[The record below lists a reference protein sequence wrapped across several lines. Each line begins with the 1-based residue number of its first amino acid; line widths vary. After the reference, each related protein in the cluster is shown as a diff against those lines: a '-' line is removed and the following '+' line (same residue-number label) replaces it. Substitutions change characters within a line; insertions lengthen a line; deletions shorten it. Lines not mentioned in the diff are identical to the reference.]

1 MQRILSKRVLR
12 DIRENLLRYLALF
25 FLVAMV
31 MYMVVAIVGASETI
45 MQGTEESAAV
55 HHREDGQFGV
65 FVPLTDSEVTQIT
78 DKGVTVQQDFSLD
91 FHQGQATLRIY
102 QAREKID
109 LFAPEQGAELPM
121 QGEILLEQ
129 HYAEKHELGLGDTL
143 TVGGRDFI
151 VAGIG
156 STPDYDATYEKT
168 SDTTVDSN
176 LFGVGFVTAEDYE
189 ALKAGGQNFRT
200 EDYTYTYLLN
210 GAMTDQ
216 ELKELLQSFELDRSK
231 VTDTYFLEM
240 LADAEE
246 TKNDI
251 QDGIRELLD
260 GVNELTDGVDELAEH
275 NTDLTDAADTLF
287 DAMLE
292 QVNDSLEDAG
302 VEVTLTSSNY
312 EQQLNTMIADPHAYT
327 ASMQEDLQDIKKSL
341 DELQEFRDGVKS
353 YTDGVNAASAG
364 GGALVGGM
372 SKITENSAAL
382 NQGAYGIFNAI
393 LGMVN
398 EQLKTQLEPYAAYGI
413 TFSGL
418 TLDGYGEQLDQMAA
432 VFTQKG
438 ASQTAAQLAA
448 VKGQLD
454 KVARFR
460 DGVKAYTAGVGEA
473 AGGSQQLFG
482 GLSVLYTASEPLVSG
497 TDAVVDAL
505 MDMVEAQLKENNI
518 TVDLT
523 ADNYKEE
530 LDRLA
535 AEGSMDIKL
544 RDSLQEA
551 KDTLA
556 DLEDFRE
563 GIIEYTDAVSEIA
576 DGSKELRD
584 GVRELQE
591 EADDMIEEYFTFDI
605 DNLTQFLIAED
616 NPRIDAAAGDVV
628 INRFAGILAGIILMV
643 LFTYV
648 ISVFVIHNIEKE
660 SSVIGAL
667 YALGVTRGQLLFH
680 YLLNPMLISFLGGAV
695 GCILGFSK
703 YGTGWQ
709 MGDSIAYY
717 SLPPMQIVT
726 PGYLLFYSLIMPPV
740 TAAVVNYLVIN
751 KKLKRTALSLLRNE
765 QTAGKAGRI
774 QNMNLGNM
782 KFLLRFQIRQMLRE
796 IRSAFAVVIGMFIC
810 LLILMLSIDCAVL
823 CINFGNACL
832 EETKYA
838 YMYTYKYPT
847 EDVPEGGTPAYVE
860 NLKKEAYGYNLDV
873 TVLGIDDD
881 NPYFPIAT
889 ADKKNEIV
897 ISSAAAQKFGVKVG
911 DKLVLSDEVNER
923 DYAFTVKD
931 IVSFTSGLLILML
944 SIDCAVLC
952 INFGNA
958 CLEETKYAYMYTYK
972 YPTEDVPEGGT
983 PAYVENLKKEAYG
996 YNLDVTVLGIDDD
1009 NPYFPIATADKKN
1022 EIVISSAAAQK
1033 FGVKVGDKLVLS
1045 DEVNE
1050 RDYAFTVKDIVS
1062 FTSGVYVFLDRDV
1075 MQELF
1080 DQEDDYYNVVFA
1092 DHALDIDN
1100 GRLYATV
1107 SKDNVAESSQIFTD
1121 MMGPMVVMLVA
1132 ISALIFMIVMY
1143 LMMKVMID
1151 RSAFSISL
1159 MKVFGYRRREI
1170 RRLYL
1175 DGNFYVILLGAVIC
1189 VPLAKWSMDL
1199 VYPYCIANVA
1209 IGMDLKFTPQIYI
1222 MIYGGI
1228 LLCYMVINFLLV
1240 GRLNKLV
1247 PAEILKNRE

>member
-25 FLVAMV
+25 FLVALV
-31 MYMVVAIVGASETI
+31 MYMVVAIVGAAETI
-45 MQGTEESAAV
+45 MQGTKESGRL

-65 FVPLTDSEVTQIT
+65 FVPLTDGEIAQIT
-78 DKGVTVQQDFSLD
+78 EKGVTLQRDFSMD
-91 FHQGQATLRIY
+91 FHLGQSTLRVY
-102 QAREKID
+102 QARENVD
-109 LFAPEQGAELPM
+109 LFVSSQGSEVPA

-143 TVGGRDFI
+143 TVGGRDFT
-151 VAGIG
+151 VTGIG
-156 STPDYDATYEKT
+156 STPDYDAAYEKT

-176 LFGVGFVTAEDYE
+176 LFGVGFVTAQDYE
-189 ALKAGGQNFRT
+189 ALKAGGENFRT

-210 GAMTDQ
+210 DAMTDQ

-260 GVNELTDGVDELAEH
+260 GVNELADGVDELAEH
-275 NTDLTDAADTLF
+275 NAELTDAADTLF

-292 QVNDSLEDAG
+292 QVNDSLKDAG

-312 EQQLNTMIADPHAYT
+312 EQQLSTMIANPHAYT
-327 ASMQEDLQDIKKSL
+327 ASIRQDLQEAKKSL
-341 DELQEFRDGVKS
+341 EALQEYKDGIKA
-353 YTDGVNAASAG
+353 YTDGVNAASDG
-364 GGALVGGM
+364 SGKLVVGM
-372 SKITENSAAL
+372 GQITANSDAL
-382 NQGAYGIFNAI
+382 NQGADAIFNAI

-398 EQLKTQLEPYAAYGI
+398 EQLQAQLS
-413 TFSGL
+413 TVKS
-418 TLDGYGEQLDQMAA
+418 QLDT
-432 VFTQKG
+432 V
-438 ASQTAAQLAA
+438 AQ
-448 VKGQLD
+448 
-454 KVARFR
+454 FR
-460 DGVKAYTAGVGEA
+460 DGVKTYTKGVGEA
-473 AGGSQQLFG
+473 SIGSQQLFC
-482 GLSVLYTASEPLVSG
+482 GLSTLYTASETVVDG

-505 MDMVEAQLKENNI
+505 IDMVEAQLKESDI

-523 ADNYKEE
+523 SYNYKEE
-530 LDRLA
+530 LDRLM
-535 AEGSMDIKL
+535 AEGSSVDVKL
-544 RDSLQEA
+544 KDSLNDA

-563 GIIEYTDAVSEIA
+563 GIIDYTDAVDEIA
-576 DGSKELRD
+576 DGSRELRD
-584 GVRELQE
+584 GVQELQDE
-591 EADDMIEEYFTFDI
+591 TDDMIEEYFAFDI
-605 DNLTQFLIAED
+605 DNLTQFLIAAD
-616 NPRIDAAAGDVV
+616 NPRMDAAAGDVV

-680 YLLNPMLISFLGGAV
+680 YLLNPLLISFLGGAV
-695 GCILGFSK
+695 GCILGFSE

-717 SLPPMQIVT
+717 SLPPMRIVT

-751 KKLKRTALSLLRNE
+751 KKLKCTALSLLRNE

-810 LLILMLSIDCAVL
+810 LLILMMSIDCAVL

-847 EDVPEGGTPAYVE
+847 EDVPEGGIPAYVE

-881 NPYFPIAT
+881 NPYFPIVT

-923 DYAFTVKD
+923 DYAFTVKN
-931 IVSFTSGLLILML
+931 IV
-944 SIDCAVLC
+944 
-952 INFGNA
+952 N
-958 CLEETKYAYMYTYK
+958 
-972 YPTEDVPEGGT
+972 
-983 PAYVENLKKEAYG
+983 
-996 YNLDVTVLGIDDD
+996 
-1009 NPYFPIATADKKN
+1009 
-1022 EIVISSAAAQK
+1022 
-1033 FGVKVGDKLVLS
+1033 
-1045 DEVNE
+1045 
-1050 RDYAFTVKDIVS
+1050 

-1107 SKDNVAESSQIFTD
+1107 SKENVEESSQIFTD

-1175 DGNFYVILLGAVIC
+1175 DGNFYVILLGALIC

-1209 IGMDLKFTPQIYI
+1209 IGMDIKFTPQIYI

-1228 LLCYMVINFLLV
+1228 WLCYIVINFLLV

-1247 PAEILKNRE
+1247 PAEVLKNRE

>member
-31 MYMVVAIVGASETI
+31 MYMVVAIVGAAETI

-78 DKGVTVQQDFSLD
+78 DKGVMVQQDFSLD

-260 GVNELTDGVDELAEH
+260 GVNELADGVDELAEH

-327 ASMQEDLQDIKKSL
+327 ASMRQDLQDIKKSL

-364 GGALVGGM
+364 GGALVDGM

-382 NQGAYGIFNAI
+382 NQGADGIFNAI

-398 EQLKTQLEPYAAYGI
+398 EQLKAQLEPYAAYGI

-432 VFTQKG
+432 VFTQRG
-438 ASQTAAQLAA
+438 ASQAAAQLAA

-454 KVARFR
+454 TVAQFR

-535 AEGSMDIKL
+535 AEGSSMDIKL

-556 DLEDFRE
+556 DLEDFRD

-605 DNLTQFLIAED
+605 DKLTQFLIAED

-660 SSVIGAL
+660 STV
-667 YALGVTRGQLLFH
+667 
-680 YLLNPMLISFLGGAV
+680 FLHVELV
-695 GCILGFSK
+695 GCLGLVDF
-703 YGTGWQ
+703 
-709 MGDSIAYY
+709 
-717 SLPPMQIVT
+717 
-726 PGYLLFYSLIMPPV
+726 LIGCDV
-740 TAAVVNYLVIN
+740 GVGVDFE
-751 KKLKRTALSLLRNE
+751 K
-765 QTAGKAGRI
+765 
-774 QNMNLGNM
+774 
-782 KFLLRFQIRQMLRE
+782 
-796 IRSAFAVVIGMFIC
+796 AFA
-810 LLILMLSIDCAVL
+810 
-823 CINFGNACL
+823 
-832 EETKYA
+832 
-838 YMYTYKYPT
+838 
-847 EDVPEGGTPAYVE
+847 
-860 NLKKEAYGYNLDV
+860 
-873 TVLGIDDD
+873 
-881 NPYFPIAT
+881 
-889 ADKKNEIV
+889 
-897 ISSAAAQKFGVKVG
+897 
-911 DKLVLSDEVNER
+911 
-923 DYAFTVKD
+923 
-931 IVSFTSGLLILML
+931 
-944 SIDCAVLC
+944 
-952 INFGNA
+952 
-958 CLEETKYAYMYTYK
+958 
-972 YPTEDVPEGGT
+972 
-983 PAYVENLKKEAYG
+983 
-996 YNLDVTVLGIDDD
+996 
-1009 NPYFPIATADKKN
+1009 
-1022 EIVISSAAAQK
+1022 
-1033 FGVKVGDKLVLS
+1033 
-1045 DEVNE
+1045 
-1050 RDYAFTVKDIVS
+1050 
-1062 FTSGVYVFLDRDV
+1062 
-1075 MQELF
+1075 
-1080 DQEDDYYNVVFA
+1080 
-1092 DHALDIDN
+1092 
-1100 GRLYATV
+1100 
-1107 SKDNVAESSQIFTD
+1107 
-1121 MMGPMVVMLVA
+1121 
-1132 ISALIFMIVMY
+1132 
-1143 LMMKVMID
+1143 
-1151 RSAFSISL
+1151 
-1159 MKVFGYRRREI
+1159 
-1170 RRLYL
+1170 
-1175 DGNFYVILLGAVIC
+1175 
-1189 VPLAKWSMDL
+1189 
-1199 VYPYCIANVA
+1199 
-1209 IGMDLKFTPQIYI
+1209 
-1222 MIYGGI
+1222 
-1228 LLCYMVINFLLV
+1228 
-1240 GRLNKLV
+1240 
-1247 PAEILKNRE
+1247 

>member
-25 FLVAMV
+25 FLVALV
-31 MYMVVAIVGASETI
+31 MYMVVAIVGAAETI
-45 MQGTEESAAV
+45 IQGTEESGRV

-65 FVPLTDSEVTQIT
+65 FVPLTEDETRQIEE
-78 DKGVTVQQDFSLD
+78 KGVTLQRDFSLD
-91 FHQGQATLRIY
+91 FHLGLSTFRVY
-102 QAREKID
+102 QARESVD
-109 LFAPEQGAELPM
+109 LFVPAEGKELPA

-129 HYAEKHELGLGDTL
+129 HYAEKHELQLGDTF
-143 TVGGRDFI
+143 TVGGKDFL

-156 STPDYDATYEKT
+156 STPDYDAAFEKT

-176 LFGVGFVTAEDYE
+176 LFGFGFVTAEDYE
-189 ALKAGGQNFRT
+189 TLKAGGQNFRT

-210 GAMTDQ
+210 DTMTDQ
-216 ELKELLQSFELDRSK
+216 ELKELLQTFELDRSK

-251 QDGIRELLD
+251 QDGIQELLD
-260 GVNELTDGVDELAEH
+260 GVDELVDGVDELAEH
-275 NTDLTDAADTLF
+275 NADLTDAADTLF

-292 QVNDSLEDAG
+292 QVNDSLKDAG
-302 VEVTLTSSNY
+302 VEVTLTSANY
-312 EQQLNTMIADPHAYT
+312 EQQLNAMIANPHAYT
-327 ASMQEDLQDIKKSL
+327 ASLRQDLQDAKKSL
-341 DELQEFRDGVKS
+341 EELQEFKDGIKE

-382 NQGAYGIFNAI
+382 NQGADAIFNAI

-398 EQLKTQLEPYAAYGI
+398 EQLQAQLGVAGI
-413 TFSGL
+413 PFSGM
-418 TLDGYGEQLDQMAA
+418 TADGYGEQLEQMAEML
-432 VFTQKG
+432 TQMG
-438 ASQTAAQLAA
+438 ASQTAAQLSA

-454 KVARFR
+454 TVAQFR

-473 AGGSQQLFG
+473 AGGSQELFQ

-497 TDAVVDAL
+497 TDAVMDAL
-505 MDMVEAQLKENNI
+505 MDMMEEQLEESDI
-518 TVDLT
+518 TVELT

-530 LDRLA
+530 LDRLT
-535 AEGSMDIKL
+535 AEGSSVDVKL
-544 RDSLQEA
+544 KDSLKDA

-563 GIIEYTDAVSEIA
+563 GIIDYTDAVNEIA
-576 DGSKELRD
+576 DGSRELRD
-584 GVRELQE
+584 GVQELQD
-591 EADDMIEEYFTFDI
+591 EANDMIDEYFTFDI
-605 DNLTQFLIAED
+605 DNLTQFLVAED
-616 NPRIDAAAGDVV
+616 NPRIDAAAGDVI
-628 INRFAGILAGIILMV
+628 INKYAGIVSGVILMIM
-643 LFTYV
+643 FTYV
-648 ISVFVIHNIEKE
+648 ISVFVVHNIEKE

-680 YLLNPMLISFLGGAV
+680 YLLNPMMISFLGGVA
-695 GCILGFSK
+695 GCILGFSE

-709 MGDSIAYY
+709 MQDSIAYF
-717 SLPPMQIVT
+717 SLPPMDIVT
-726 PGYLLFYSLIMPPV
+726 PAYLLVYSLVMPPV
-740 TAAVVNYLVIN
+740 TAAVVNCLVIS

-765 QTAGKAGRI
+765 QTAGRAGRI
-774 QNMNLGNM
+774 RDVNLGNM
-782 KFLLRFQIRQMLRE
+782 KFLHRFQIRQLLRE
-796 IRSAFAVVIGMFIC
+796 MRSAVAVVIGMFIC
-810 LLILMLSIDCAVL
+810 LLVLMISADCYVL
-823 CINFGNACL
+823 CKNFGTACL
-832 EETKYA
+832 DETTYA

-847 EDVPEGGTPAYVE
+847 EEVPEGGTPAYVE
-860 NLKKEAYGYNLDV
+860 SLKKEAYGYNLDV

-881 NPYFPIAT
+881 NPYFPVAT
-889 ADKKNEIV
+889 SDKKNEVV

-931 IVSFTSGLLILML
+931 IVHF
-944 SIDCAVLC
+944 A
-952 INFGNA
+952 
-958 CLEETKYAYMYTYK
+958 
-972 YPTEDVPEGGT
+972 
-983 PAYVENLKKEAYG
+983 
-996 YNLDVTVLGIDDD
+996 
-1009 NPYFPIATADKKN
+1009 
-1022 EIVISSAAAQK
+1022 
-1033 FGVKVGDKLVLS
+1033 
-1045 DEVNE
+1045 
-1050 RDYAFTVKDIVS
+1050 
-1062 FTSGVYVFLDRDV
+1062 SGVYVFLDRDA

-1100 GRLYATV
+1100 GRLYSTV
-1107 SKDNVAESSQIFTD
+1107 SRENVEESSQIFTD
-1121 MMGPMVVMLVA
+1121 MMGPMVTLLAA

-1159 MKVFGYRRREI
+1159 MKVFGYRRGEI

-1175 DGNFYVILLGAVIC
+1175 DGNFYIIILGALLG
-1189 VPLAKWSMDL
+1189 VPVAKWCMDL
-1199 VYPYCIANVA
+1199 LFPYFISNVA
-1209 IGMDLKFTPQIYI
+1209 IGMDLQFPPMLYG

-1228 LLCYMVINFLLV
+1228 LICYLVINFLLV

-1247 PAEILKNRE
+1247 PAEVLKNRE

>member
-1 MQRILSKRVLR
+1 MRSGFRRQNWRICRMQRILSKRVLR

-25 FLVAMV
+25 FLVALV
-31 MYMVVAIVGASETI
+31 MYMVVAIVGAAETI
-45 MQGTEESAAV
+45 IQGTKESGRI

-65 FVPLTDSEVTQIT
+65 FVPLTDGEITQIT
-78 DKGVTVQQDFSLD
+78 QRGVTLQRDFSLD
-91 FHQGQATLRIY
+91 FHLEQSTLRVY
-102 QAREKID
+102 QARETID
-109 LFAPEQGAELPM
+109 LFVPSQGSELPA

-129 HYAEKHELGLGDTL
+129 HYAEKHELGLGDSL
-143 TVGGRDFI
+143 TVGGRDFT
-151 VAGIG
+151 VSGIG
-156 STPDYDATYEKT
+156 STPDYDAAYEKT

-189 ALKAGGQNFRT
+189 ALKAGGENFRT
-200 EDYTYTYLLN
+200 EDYTYTYQLN
-210 GAMTDQ
+210 DAMTDQ
-216 ELKELLQSFELDRSK
+216 ELKELLQAFELDRSK

-260 GVNELTDGVDELAEH
+260 GVNELADGVDELAEH
-275 NTDLTDAADTLF
+275 NTELTDAADTLF

-292 QVNDSLEDAG
+292 QVNDSLAEAG
-302 VEVTLTSSNY
+302 VEVKLSASNY
-312 EQQLNTMIADPHAYT
+312 EQQLNVMIADPHAYS
-327 ASMQEDLQDIKKSL
+327 ASIRQDLQDIKKSL
-341 DELQEFRDGVKS
+341 DELQEFRNGVKS

-382 NQGAYGIFNAI
+382 NQGADGIFNAI

-418 TLDGYGEQLDQMAA
+418 TADGYREQLDQMAA
-432 VFTQKG
+432 VFTQMG
-438 ASQTAAQLAA
+438 ASQAAEQLSA

-454 KVARFR
+454 TVSQFR

-473 AGGSQQLFG
+473 ADGSRQLFG
-482 GLSVLYTASEPLVSG
+482 GLSVLYTAGEPLVSG

-505 MDMVEAQLKENNI
+505 MDMVEAQLEESDI

-530 LDRLA
+530 LERLT
-535 AEGSMDIKL
+535 AEGSSVDVKL
-544 RDSLQEA
+544 KDSLKEA

-563 GIIEYTDAVSEIA
+563 GIIDYTDAVDEIA
-576 DGSKELRD
+576 DGS
-584 GVRELQE
+584 RELQDGVQE
-591 EADDMIEEYFTFDI
+591 LQDETDDMIEEYFTFDI
-605 DNLTQFLIAED
+605 DNLTQFLIAAD

-680 YLLNPMLISFLGGAV
+680 YLLNPMLISFLGGTV
-695 GCILGFSK
+695 GCILGFSE

-717 SLPPMQIVT
+717 SLPPMRIVT

-810 LLILMLSIDCAVL
+810 LLILMMSIDCAVL

-873 TVLGIDDD
+873 TVLGIDDG
-881 NPYFPIAT
+881 NPYFPI
-889 ADKKNEIV
+889 V
-897 ISSAAAQKFGVKVG
+897 
-911 DKLVLSDEVNER
+911 
-923 DYAFTVKD
+923 
-931 IVSFTSGLLILML
+931 
-944 SIDCAVLC
+944 
-952 INFGNA
+952 
-958 CLEETKYAYMYTYK
+958 
-972 YPTEDVPEGGT
+972 
-983 PAYVENLKKEAYG
+983 
-996 YNLDVTVLGIDDD
+996 
-1009 NPYFPIATADKKN
+1009 TADKKN

-1062 FTSGVYVFLDRDV
+1062 FTSGVYVFLDRGV

-1107 SKDNVAESSQIFTD
+1107 SKENVEESSQIFTD

-1175 DGNFYVILLGAVIC
+1175 DGNFYVILLGALIC

-1228 LLCYMVINFLLV
+1228 WLCYMVINFLLV

-1247 PAEILKNRE
+1247 PAEVLKNRE

>member
-1 MQRILSKRVLR
+1 MRSGFRRRNWRICRMQRILSKRVLR

-25 FLVAMV
+25 FLVALV
-31 MYMVVAIVGASETI
+31 MYMVVAIVGAAETI
-45 MQGTEESAAV
+45 MQGTKESGRI

-65 FVPLTDSEVTQIT
+65 FVPLTDDEIAQIT
-78 DKGVTVQQDFSLD
+78 EKGVTLQRDFSLD
-91 FHQGQATLRIY
+91 FHLGQSTLRVY
-102 QAREKID
+102 RERETVD
-109 LFAPEQGAELPM
+109 LFVPSQGSEVPA

-129 HYAEKHELGLGDTL
+129 HYAEKHELGLGDSL

-151 VAGIG
+151 VTGIG
-156 STPDYDATYEKT
+156 STPDYDAAYEKT

-189 ALKAGGQNFRT
+189 ALKAGGENFRT

-210 GAMTDQ
+210 DAMTDQ

-246 TKNDI
+246 TKNDL

-260 GVNELTDGVDELAEH
+260 GVNELADGVDELAEH
-275 NTDLTDAADTLF
+275 NAELTDAADTLF

-292 QVNDSLEDAG
+292 QVNDSLKDAG
-302 VEVTLTSSNY
+302 VEVRLTSSNY
-312 EQQLNTMIADPHAYT
+312 EQQLNTMIANPHAYT
-327 ASMQEDLQDIKKSL
+327 ASMRQDLQDIKKSL
-341 DELQEFRDGVKS
+341 DELQEYKDGIKA
-353 YTDGVNAASAG
+353 YTEGVNAASDG
-364 GGALVGGM
+364 SGKLVVGM
-372 SKITENSAAL
+372 GQITANSDAL
-382 NQGAYGIFNAI
+382 NQGADAIFNAI

-398 EQLKTQLEPYAAYGI
+398 EQLQAQFSAAGFP
-413 TFSGL
+413 FSGL
-418 TLDGYGEQLDQMAA
+418 TADGYGKELDQMAA
-432 VFTQKG
+432 MFTQMG
-438 ASQTAAQLAA
+438 DSQVAAQLSA
-448 VKGQLD
+448 VKSQLD
-454 KVARFR
+454 FR
-460 DGVKAYTAGVGEA
+460 DGVKAYTKGVGEA
-473 AGGSQQLFG
+473 SIGNQQLFC
-482 GLSVLYTASEPLVSG
+482 GLSTLYTASESLVSG

-505 MDMVEAQLKENNI
+505 MDMVEAQLEESDI
-518 TVDLT
+518 SVDLT

-530 LDRLA
+530 LERLT
-535 AEGSMDIKL
+535 AEGSSVDAKL
-544 RDSLQEA
+544 KDSLKEA

-563 GIIEYTDAVSEIA
+563 GIIDYTDAVDEIA
-576 DGSKELRD
+576 DGSRELRD
-584 GVRELQE
+584 GVQELQDE
-591 EADDMIEEYFTFDI
+591 TDDMIEEYFTFDI
-605 DNLTQFLIAED
+605 DNLTQFLIAAD
-616 NPRIDAAAGDVV
+616 NPRMDAAAGDVI

-765 QTAGKAGRI
+765 QPAGKAGRV

-931 IVSFTSGLLILML
+931 IVSFTSG
-944 SIDCAVLC
+944 
-952 INFGNA
+952 
-958 CLEETKYAYMYTYK
+958 
-972 YPTEDVPEGGT
+972 
-983 PAYVENLKKEAYG
+983 
-996 YNLDVTVLGIDDD
+996 
-1009 NPYFPIATADKKN
+1009 
-1022 EIVISSAAAQK
+1022 
-1033 FGVKVGDKLVLS
+1033 
-1045 DEVNE
+1045 
-1050 RDYAFTVKDIVS
+1050 
-1062 FTSGVYVFLDRDV
+1062 VYVFLDRDV

-1100 GRLYATV
+1100 CRLYATV

-1247 PAEILKNRE
+1247 PAEVLKNRE

>member
-25 FLVAMV
+25 FLVALV
-31 MYMVVAIVGASETI
+31 MYMVVAIVGAAETI
-45 MQGTEESAAV
+45 MQGTKESGRI

-65 FVPLTDSEVTQIT
+65 FVPLTDDEIAQIT
-78 DKGVTVQQDFSLD
+78 EKGVTLQRDFSLD
-91 FHQGQATLRIY
+91 FHLGQSTLRVY
-102 QAREKID
+102 QARETVD
-109 LFAPEQGAELPM
+109 LFVPSQGSEVPE

-129 HYAEKHELGLGDTL
+129 HYAEKHKLGLGDSL

-151 VAGIG
+151 VTGIG
-156 STPDYDATYEKT
+156 STPDYDAAYEKT

-189 ALKAGGQNFRT
+189 ALKAGGENFRT

-210 GAMTDQ
+210 DAMTDQ

-246 TKNDI
+246 TKNDL

-260 GVNELTDGVDELAEH
+260 GVNELADGVDELAEH
-275 NTDLTDAADTLF
+275 NEELTDAADTLF

-292 QVNDSLEDAG
+292 QVNDSLKEAG

-312 EQQLNTMIADPHAYT
+312 EQQLNNMIANPHAYT
-327 ASMQEDLQDIKKSL
+327 ASMRQDLQDIKKSL
-341 DELQEFRDGVKS
+341 DELQEYKDGIKA
-353 YTDGVNAASAG
+353 YTDGVNAASDG
-364 GGALVGGM
+364 SGKLVVGM
-372 SKITENSAAL
+372 GQITANSDAL
-382 NQGAYGIFNAI
+382 NQGADAIFNAI

-398 EQLKTQLEPYAAYGI
+398 KQLQAQLSAAGVP
-413 TFSGL
+413 FSGL
-418 TLDGYGEQLDQMAA
+418 TADAYGKELDQMAA
-432 VFTQKG
+432 TFTQLG
-438 ASQTAAQLAA
+438 APQVAAQLST
-448 VKGQLD
+448 VKSQLD
-454 KVARFR
+454 TVAQFR
-460 DGVKAYTAGVGEA
+460 DGVKTYTKGVGEA
-473 AGGSQQLFG
+473 SIGSQQLFC
-482 GLSVLYTASEPLVSG
+482 GLSTLYTASETVVDG

-505 MDMVEAQLKENNI
+505 IDMVEAQLKESDI

-523 ADNYKEE
+523 SDNYKEE
-530 LDRLA
+530 LDRLM
-535 AEGSMDIKL
+535 AEGSSVDVKL
-544 RDSLQEA
+544 KDSLNDA

-563 GIIEYTDAVSEIA
+563 GIIDYTDAVDEIA
-576 DGSKELRD
+576 DGSRELRD
-584 GVRELQE
+584 GVQELQDE
-591 EADDMIEEYFTFDI
+591 TDDMIEEYFAFDI
-605 DNLTQFLIAED
+605 DNLTQFLIAAD
-616 NPRIDAAAGDVV
+616 NPRIDAAAGDVI

-680 YLLNPMLISFLGGAV
+680 YLLNPMLIAFLGGVV
-695 GCILGFSK
+695 GCILGFSE

-717 SLPPMQIVT
+717 SLPPMRIVT

-751 KKLKRTALSLLRNE
+751 KKLKCTALSLLRNE

-847 EDVPEGGTPAYVE
+847 ENVPEGGIPAYVE
-860 NLKKEAYGYNLDV
+860 NLKKESYGYNLDV

-881 NPYFPIAT
+881 NPYFPIVT

-923 DYAFTVKD
+923 DYAFTVKN
-931 IVSFTSGLLILML
+931 IV
-944 SIDCAVLC
+944 
-952 INFGNA
+952 N
-958 CLEETKYAYMYTYK
+958 
-972 YPTEDVPEGGT
+972 
-983 PAYVENLKKEAYG
+983 
-996 YNLDVTVLGIDDD
+996 
-1009 NPYFPIATADKKN
+1009 
-1022 EIVISSAAAQK
+1022 
-1033 FGVKVGDKLVLS
+1033 
-1045 DEVNE
+1045 
-1050 RDYAFTVKDIVS
+1050 

-1107 SKDNVAESSQIFTD
+1107 TKENVEESSQIFTD

-1228 LLCYMVINFLLV
+1228 WLCYMVINFLLV

-1247 PAEILKNRE
+1247 PAEVLKNRE

>member
-31 MYMVVAIVGASETI
+31 MYMVVAIVGAAETI
-45 MQGTEESAAV
+45 MQGTKESGRI

-65 FVPLTDSEVTQIT
+65 FVPMTDDEIAQIT
-78 DKGVTVQQDFSLD
+78 EKGVTLQRDFSLD
-91 FHQGQATLRIY
+91 FHLGQSTLRVY
-102 QAREKID
+102 RARETVD
-109 LFAPEQGAELPM
+109 LFVPSQGSEVPA

-151 VAGIG
+151 VTGIG
-156 STPDYDATYEKT
+156 STPDYDAAYEKT

-189 ALKAGGQNFRT
+189 ALKAGGENFRT

-210 GAMTDQ
+210 DAMTDQ

-260 GVNELTDGVDELAEH
+260 GVNELADGVDELAEH
-275 NTDLTDAADTLF
+275 NAELTDAADTLF

-292 QVNDSLEDAG
+292 QVNDSLKEAG
-302 VEVTLTSSNY
+302 VEVTLTTSNY
-312 EQQLNTMIADPHAYT
+312 EQQLNTMIANPHAYT
-327 ASMQEDLQDIKKSL
+327 ASMRQDLQDIKKSL
-341 DELQEFRDGVKS
+341 EELQEYKDGIKA
-353 YTDGVNAASAG
+353 YTDGVNAASDG
-364 GGALVGGM
+364 SGKLVVGM
-372 SKITENSAAL
+372 GQITANSDAL
-382 NQGAYGIFNAI
+382 NQGADAIFNAI

-398 EQLKTQLEPYAAYGI
+398 EQLQAQFRTSGF

-418 TLDGYGEQLDQMAA
+418 TADGYGKELDQMA
-432 VFTQKG
+432 VMFTQMG
-438 ASQTAAQLAA
+438 AHQVAAQLSA
-448 VKGQLD
+448 VKSQLD
-454 KVARFR
+454 TVAQFR
-460 DGVKAYTAGVGEA
+460 DGVKAYTKGVGEA
-473 AGGSQQLFG
+473 SIGNQQLFG
-482 GLSVLYTASEPLVSG
+482 GLSTLYTASEVVVDG

-505 MDMVEAQLKENNI
+505 IDMVEAQLKESDI

-530 LDRLA
+530 LERLT
-535 AEGSMDIKL
+535 AEGSSVDVKL
-544 RDSLQEA
+544 KDA

-563 GIIEYTDAVSEIA
+563 GIIDYTDAVDEIA
-576 DGSKELRD
+576 DGSRELRD
-584 GVRELQE
+584 GVQELQDE
-591 EADDMIEEYFTFDI
+591 TDDMIEEYFTFDI
-605 DNLTQFLIAED
+605 DNLTQFLIAAD

-628 INRFAGILAGIILMV
+628 INRFAGILSGIILMV

-695 GCILGFSK
+695 GCILGFSE

-709 MGDSIAYY
+709 MGDSTAYY
-717 SLPPMQIVT
+717 SLPPMRIVT

-751 KKLKRTALSLLRNE
+751 KKLKCTALSLLRNE

-810 LLILMLSIDCAVL
+810 LLILMMSIDCAVL

-897 ISSAAAQKFGVKVG
+897 ISSAAAQKFGVKAG

-923 DYAFTVKD
+923 DYAFTVKN
-931 IVSFTSGLLILML
+931 IV
-944 SIDCAVLC
+944 
-952 INFGNA
+952 N
-958 CLEETKYAYMYTYK
+958 
-972 YPTEDVPEGGT
+972 
-983 PAYVENLKKEAYG
+983 
-996 YNLDVTVLGIDDD
+996 
-1009 NPYFPIATADKKN
+1009 
-1022 EIVISSAAAQK
+1022 
-1033 FGVKVGDKLVLS
+1033 
-1045 DEVNE
+1045 
-1050 RDYAFTVKDIVS
+1050 
-1062 FTSGVYVFLDRDV
+1062 FTSGVYVFLNRDV

-1107 SKDNVAESSQIFTD
+1107 SKENVEESSQIFTD

-1175 DGNFYVILLGAVIC
+1175 DGNFYVILLGALIC

-1247 PAEILKNRE
+1247 PAEVLKNRE

>member
-1 MQRILSKRVLR
+1 MRSGFRRRNWRICRMQRILSKRVLR

-25 FLVAMV
+25 FLVALV
-31 MYMVVAIVGASETI
+31 MYMVVAIVGAAETI
-45 MQGTEESAAV
+45 MQGTKESGRI

-65 FVPLTDSEVTQIT
+65 FVPLTDDEIAQIT
-78 DKGVTVQQDFSLD
+78 EKGVTLQRDFSLD
-91 FHQGQATLRIY
+91 FHLGQSTLRVY
-102 QAREKID
+102 QARETVD
-109 LFAPEQGAELPM
+109 LFVPSQGSEVPA

-129 HYAEKHELGLGDTL
+129 HYAEKHELGLGDSL

-151 VAGIG
+151 VTGIG
-156 STPDYDATYEKT
+156 STPDYDAAYEKT

-189 ALKAGGQNFRT
+189 ALKAGGESFRT

-210 GAMTDQ
+210 DAMTDQ

-260 GVNELTDGVDELAEH
+260 GVNELADGVDELAEH
-275 NTDLTDAADTLF
+275 NAELTDAADTLF

-292 QVNDSLEDAG
+292 QVNDSLKDAG

-312 EQQLNTMIADPHAYT
+312 EQQLNTMIANPHAYT
-327 ASMQEDLQDIKKSL
+327 ASIRQDLQEAKKSL
-341 DELQEFRDGVKS
+341 EALQEYKDGIKA
-353 YTDGVNAASAG
+353 YTDGVNAASDG
-364 GGALVGGM
+364 SGKLVVGM
-372 SKITENSAAL
+372 GQITANSDAL
-382 NQGAYGIFNAI
+382 NQGADAIFNAI

-398 EQLKTQLEPYAAYGI
+398 EQLQAQFNTFGFP
-413 TFSGL
+413 FSGL
-418 TLDGYGEQLDQMAA
+418 TTDGYGKELDQMA
-432 VFTQKG
+432 VMFTQMG
-438 ASQTAAQLAA
+438 YSQVAAQLST

-454 KVARFR
+454 TVAKFR
-460 DGVKAYTAGVGEA
+460 DGVKAYTKGVGEA
-473 AGGSQQLFG
+473 SIGNQQLFG
-482 GLSVLYTASEPLVSG
+482 GLSTLYTASEVVVDG

-505 MDMVEAQLKENNI
+505 IDMVEAQLKESDI

-530 LDRLA
+530 LERLTT
-535 AEGSMDIKL
+535 EGSSVDAKL
-544 RDSLQEA
+544 KDSLKEA

-563 GIIEYTDAVSEIA
+563 GIIDYTDAVDEIA
-576 DGSKELRD
+576 DGSRELRD
-584 GVRELQE
+584 GVQELQDE
-591 EADDMIEEYFTFDI
+591 TDDMIEEYFTFDI
-605 DNLTQFLIAED
+605 DNLTQFLIAAD
-616 NPRIDAAAGDVV
+616 NPRIDAAAGDVI

-680 YLLNPMLISFLGGAV
+680 YLLNPMLIAFLGGVV

-717 SLPPMQIVT
+717 SLPPMRIVT

-740 TAAVVNYLVIN
+740 TAVVVNYLVIN
-751 KKLKRTALSLLRNE
+751 KKLKCTALSLLRNE

-810 LLILMLSIDCAVL
+810 LLILMMSIDCAVL

-847 EDVPEGGTPAYVE
+847 EDVPEGGIPAYAE

-881 NPYFPIAT
+881 NPYFPIVT

-923 DYAFTVKD
+923 DYAFTVKN
-931 IVSFTSGLLILML
+931 IV
-944 SIDCAVLC
+944 
-952 INFGNA
+952 N
-958 CLEETKYAYMYTYK
+958 
-972 YPTEDVPEGGT
+972 
-983 PAYVENLKKEAYG
+983 
-996 YNLDVTVLGIDDD
+996 
-1009 NPYFPIATADKKN
+1009 
-1022 EIVISSAAAQK
+1022 
-1033 FGVKVGDKLVLS
+1033 
-1045 DEVNE
+1045 
-1050 RDYAFTVKDIVS
+1050 

-1107 SKDNVAESSQIFTD
+1107 SKENVEESSQIFTD

-1170 RRLYL
+1170 RKLYL
-1175 DGNFYVILLGAVIC
+1175 DGNFYVILLGALIC

-1209 IGMDLKFTPQIYI
+1209 IGMDIRFTPQIYI

-1228 LLCYMVINFLLV
+1228 LICYMVINFLLV

-1247 PAEILKNRE
+1247 PAEVLKNRE

>member
-25 FLVAMV
+25 FLVALV
-31 MYMVVAIVGASETI
+31 MYMVVAIVGAAETI
-45 MQGTEESAAV
+45 MQGTKESGRI

-65 FVPLTDSEVTQIT
+65 FVPLTDDEIAQIAE
-78 DKGVTVQQDFSLD
+78 KGVTLQRDFSLD
-91 FHQGQATLRIY
+91 FHLGQSTLRVY
-102 QAREKID
+102 QARETVD
-109 LFAPEQGAELPM
+109 LFVPSQGSELPA

-143 TVGGRDFI
+143 TVGGRDFT
-151 VAGIG
+151 VSGIG
-156 STPDYDATYEKT
+156 STPDYDAAYEKT

-176 LFGVGFVTAEDYE
+176 LFGVGFVTSEDYE
-189 ALKAGGQNFRT
+189 ALKAGGENFRT

-210 GAMTDQ
+210 DAMTDQ

-260 GVNELTDGVDELAEH
+260 GVNELADGVDELAEH
-275 NTDLTDAADTLF
+275 NAELTDAADTLF

-292 QVNDSLEDAG
+292 QVNDSLKEAG

-312 EQQLNTMIADPHAYT
+312 EQQLNNMIANPHAYT
-327 ASMQEDLQDIKKSL
+327 ASMRQDLQDIKKSL
-341 DELQEFRDGVKS
+341 DELQEYKDGIKA
-353 YTDGVNAASAG
+353 YTDGVNAASDG
-364 GGALVGGM
+364 SGKLVVGM
-372 SKITENSAAL
+372 GQITANSDAL
-382 NQGAYGIFNAI
+382 NQGADAIFNAI

-398 EQLKTQLEPYAAYGI
+398 KQLQAQFSAAG
-413 TFSGL
+413 FSGL
-418 TLDGYGEQLDQMAA
+418 TADGYGKELDQMAA
-432 VFTQKG
+432 MFTQIG
-438 ASQTAAQLAA
+438 ASQVAAQLSA
-448 VKGQLD
+448 VKNQLD
-454 KVARFR
+454 TVAQFR
-460 DGVKAYTAGVGEA
+460 DGVKAYTKGVGEA
-473 AGGSQQLFG
+473 SIGNQQLFC
-482 GLSVLYTASEPLVSG
+482 GLSTLYTASEPLVSG

-505 MDMVEAQLKENNI
+505 MDMVEAQLEESDI
-518 TVDLT
+518 SVDLT

-530 LDRLA
+530 LERLT
-535 AEGSMDIKL
+535 AEGSSVDAKL
-544 RDSLQEA
+544 KDSLKEA

-563 GIIEYTDAVSEIA
+563 GIIDYTDAVDEIA
-576 DGSKELRD
+576 DGSRELRD
-584 GVRELQE
+584 GVQELQDE
-591 EADDMIEEYFTFDI
+591 TDDMIEEYFTFDI
-605 DNLTQFLIAED
+605 DNLTQFLIAAD
-616 NPRIDAAAGDVV
+616 NPRIDAAAGDVI
-628 INRFAGILAGIILMV
+628 INRFAGILAGIILMI

-680 YLLNPMLISFLGGAV
+680 YLLNPMLIAFLGGVV

-717 SLPPMQIVT
+717 SLPPMRIVT

-740 TAAVVNYLVIN
+740 TAVVVNYLVIN
-751 KKLKRTALSLLRNE
+751 KKLKCTALSLLRNE

-810 LLILMLSIDCAVL
+810 LLILIMSIDCAVL

-860 NLKKEAYGYNLDV
+860 NLKREAYGYNLDV

-881 NPYFPIAT
+881 NPYFPIVT

-897 ISSAAAQKFGVKVG
+897 ISSAAAQKFGVKAG

-923 DYAFTVKD
+923 DYAFTVKN
-931 IVSFTSGLLILML
+931 IV
-944 SIDCAVLC
+944 
-952 INFGNA
+952 N
-958 CLEETKYAYMYTYK
+958 
-972 YPTEDVPEGGT
+972 
-983 PAYVENLKKEAYG
+983 
-996 YNLDVTVLGIDDD
+996 
-1009 NPYFPIATADKKN
+1009 
-1022 EIVISSAAAQK
+1022 
-1033 FGVKVGDKLVLS
+1033 
-1045 DEVNE
+1045 
-1050 RDYAFTVKDIVS
+1050 
-1062 FTSGVYVFLDRDV
+1062 FTSGVYVFLNRDV

-1107 SKDNVAESSQIFTD
+1107 SKENVEESSQIFTD

-1175 DGNFYVILLGAVIC
+1175 DGNFYVILLGALIC

-1247 PAEILKNRE
+1247 PAEVLKNRE

>member
-25 FLVAMV
+25 FLVALA
-31 MYMVVAIVGASETI
+31 MYMVVAIVGAAETI
-45 MQGTEESAAV
+45 MQGTKESGRI

-65 FVPLTDSEVTQIT
+65 FVPLTDDEIAQIT
-78 DKGVTVQQDFSLD
+78 EKGVTLQRDFSLD
-91 FHQGQATLRIY
+91 FHLGQSTLRVY
-102 QAREKID
+102 QARETVD
-109 LFAPEQGAELPM
+109 LFVPSQGSKVPEQDD
-121 QGEILLEQ
+121 ILLEQ

-143 TVGGRDFI
+143 TVGGRDFT

-176 LFGVGFVTAEDYE
+176 LFGVGFVTSEDYE
-189 ALKAGGQNFRT
+189 ALKAGGENFRT

-210 GAMTDQ
+210 DAMTDQ

-260 GVNELTDGVDELAEH
+260 GVNELADGVDELAEH
-275 NTDLTDAADTLF
+275 NAELTDAADTLF

-292 QVNDSLEDAG
+292 QVNDSLKDAG

-312 EQQLNTMIADPHAYT
+312 EQQLNNMIANPHAYT
-327 ASMQEDLQDIKKSL
+327 ASIRQDLQDAKKSL
-341 DELQEFRDGVKS
+341 EELQEYKDGIKA
-353 YTDGVNAASAG
+353 YTDGVNAASDG
-364 GGALVGGM
+364 SGKLVVGM
-372 SKITENSAAL
+372 GQITANSDDL
-382 NQGAYGIFNAI
+382 NQGADAIFNAI
-393 LGMVN
+393 MGMVN
-398 EQLKTQLEPYAAYGI
+398 EQLKAQLGPYAAYGI
-413 TFSGL
+413 AFSGL
-418 TLDGYGEQLDQMAA
+418 TADGYGKELDQMAA
-432 VFTQKG
+432 TFTQMG
-438 ASQTAAQLAA
+438 ASQVVAQLSA
-448 VKGQLD
+448 VKSQLD
-454 KVARFR
+454 TVAQFR
-460 DGVKAYTAGVGEA
+460 DGVKAYTKGVGEA
-473 AGGSQQLFG
+473 SIGNQQLFC
-482 GLSVLYTASEPLVSG
+482 GLSTLYTASEPLVSG

-505 MDMVEAQLKENNI
+505 MDMVEAQLEESDI
-518 TVDLT
+518 SVDLT

-530 LDRLA
+530 LERLT
-535 AEGSMDIKL
+535 AEGSSVDVKL
-544 RDSLQEA
+544 KDSLKDA

-563 GIIEYTDAVSEIA
+563 GIIDYTDAVDEIA
-576 DGSKELRD
+576 DGSRELRD
-584 GVRELQE
+584 GVQELQDE
-591 EADDMIEEYFTFDI
+591 TDDMIEEYFAFDI
-605 DNLTQFLIAED
+605 DNLTQFLIAAD

-680 YLLNPMLISFLGGAV
+680 YLLNPMLIAFLGGAV
-695 GCILGFSK
+695 GCILGFSE

-717 SLPPMQIVT
+717 SLPPMRIVT

-765 QTAGKAGRI
+765 QMAGKAGRL

-810 LLILMLSIDCAVL
+810 LLILMMSIDCAVL

-873 TVLGIDDD
+873 TVLGIDDG
-881 NPYFPIAT
+881 NPYFPI
-889 ADKKNEIV
+889 V
-897 ISSAAAQKFGVKVG
+897 
-911 DKLVLSDEVNER
+911 
-923 DYAFTVKD
+923 
-931 IVSFTSGLLILML
+931 
-944 SIDCAVLC
+944 
-952 INFGNA
+952 
-958 CLEETKYAYMYTYK
+958 
-972 YPTEDVPEGGT
+972 
-983 PAYVENLKKEAYG
+983 
-996 YNLDVTVLGIDDD
+996 
-1009 NPYFPIATADKKN
+1009 TADKKN

-1107 SKDNVAESSQIFTD
+1107 SKENVEESSQIFTD

-1132 ISALIFMIVMY
+1132 ISVLIFMIVMY

-1175 DGNFYVILLGAVIC
+1175 DGNFYVILLGALIC

-1228 LLCYMVINFLLV
+1228 WLCYMVINFLLV

-1247 PAEILKNRE
+1247 PAEVLKNRE

>member
-25 FLVAMV
+25 FLVALV
-31 MYMVVAIVGASETI
+31 MYMVVAIVGAAETI
-45 MQGTEESAAV
+45 MQGTKESGRI

-65 FVPLTDSEVTQIT
+65 FVPLTDDEIAQIT
-78 DKGVTVQQDFSLD
+78 EKGVTLQRDFSLD
-91 FHQGQATLRIY
+91 FHLGQSTLRVY
-102 QAREKID
+102 RERETVD
-109 LFAPEQGAELPM
+109 LFVPSQGSEVPA

-129 HYAEKHELGLGDTL
+129 HYAEKHELGLGDSL

-151 VAGIG
+151 VTGIG
-156 STPDYDATYEKT
+156 STPDYDAAYEKT

-189 ALKAGGQNFRT
+189 ALKAGGESFRT

-210 GAMTDQ
+210 DAMTDQ

-260 GVNELTDGVDELAEH
+260 GVNELADGVDELAEH
-275 NTDLTDAADTLF
+275 NAELTDAADTLF

-292 QVNDSLEDAG
+292 QVNDSLKDAG

-312 EQQLNTMIADPHAYT
+312 EQQLNTMIANPHAYT
-327 ASMQEDLQDIKKSL
+327 ASMRQDLQDIKKSL
-341 DELQEFRDGVKS
+341 DELQEYKDGIQA
-353 YTDGVNAASAG
+353 YTDGVNAASDG
-364 GGALVGGM
+364 SGKLVVGM
-372 SKITENSAAL
+372 GQITANSDAL
-382 NQGAYGIFNAI
+382 NQGADAIFNAI

-398 EQLKTQLEPYAAYGI
+398 EQLQAQFNTFVFP
-413 TFSGL
+413 FSGL
-418 TLDGYGEQLDQMAA
+418 TTDGYGKELDQMA
-432 VFTQKG
+432 VMFTQMG
-438 ASQTAAQLAA
+438 YSQVAAQLST

-454 KVARFR
+454 TVAKFR
-460 DGVKAYTAGVGEA
+460 DGVKAYTKGVGEA
-473 AGGSQQLFG
+473 SIGNQQLFG
-482 GLSVLYTASEPLVSG
+482 GLSTLYTASEVVVDG

-505 MDMVEAQLKENNI
+505 IDMVEAQLKESDI

-530 LDRLA
+530 LERLTT
-535 AEGSMDIKL
+535 EGSSVDAKL
-544 RDSLQEA
+544 KDSLKEA

-563 GIIEYTDAVSEIA
+563 GIIDYTDAVDEIA
-576 DGSKELRD
+576 DGSRELRD
-584 GVRELQE
+584 GVQELQDE
-591 EADDMIEEYFTFDI
+591 TDDMIEEYFAFDI
-605 DNLTQFLIAED
+605 DNLTQFLIAAD

-680 YLLNPMLISFLGGAV
+680 YLLNPMLIAFLGGVV

-709 MGDSIAYY
+709 MDDSIAYY
-717 SLPPMQIVT
+717 SLPPMRIVT

-740 TAAVVNYLVIN
+740 TAVVVNYLVIN
-751 KKLKRTALSLLRNE
+751 KKLKCTALSLLRNE

-810 LLILMLSIDCAVL
+810 LLILMMSIDCAVL

-847 EDVPEGGTPAYVE
+847 EDVPEGGIPAYVE

-881 NPYFPIAT
+881 NPYFPIVT

-923 DYAFTVKD
+923 DYAFTVKN
-931 IVSFTSGLLILML
+931 IV
-944 SIDCAVLC
+944 
-952 INFGNA
+952 N
-958 CLEETKYAYMYTYK
+958 
-972 YPTEDVPEGGT
+972 
-983 PAYVENLKKEAYG
+983 
-996 YNLDVTVLGIDDD
+996 
-1009 NPYFPIATADKKN
+1009 
-1022 EIVISSAAAQK
+1022 
-1033 FGVKVGDKLVLS
+1033 
-1045 DEVNE
+1045 
-1050 RDYAFTVKDIVS
+1050 

-1107 SKDNVAESSQIFTD
+1107 SKENVEESSQIFTD

-1175 DGNFYVILLGAVIC
+1175 DGNFYVILLGALIC

-1209 IGMDLKFTPQIYI
+1209 IGMDIRFTPQIYI

-1228 LLCYMVINFLLV
+1228 LICYMVINFLLV

-1247 PAEILKNRE
+1247 PAEVLKNRE

>member
-25 FLVAMV
+25 FLVALV
-31 MYMVVAIVGASETI
+31 MYMVVAIVGAAETI
-45 MQGTEESAAV
+45 MQGTKESGRI

-65 FVPLTDSEVTQIT
+65 FVPLTDDEIAQIT
-78 DKGVTVQQDFSLD
+78 EKGVTLQRDFSLD
-91 FHQGQATLRIY
+91 FHLGQSTLRVY
-102 QAREKID
+102 RERETVD
-109 LFAPEQGAELPM
+109 LFVPSQGSEVPA

-129 HYAEKHELGLGDTL
+129 HYAEKHELGLGDSL

-151 VAGIG
+151 VTGIG
-156 STPDYDATYEKT
+156 STPDYDAAYEKT

-189 ALKAGGQNFRT
+189 ALKAGGENFRT

-210 GAMTDQ
+210 DAMTDQ
-216 ELKELLQSFELDRSK
+216 ELKALLQSFELDRSK

-260 GVNELTDGVDELAEH
+260 GVNELADGVDELAEH
-275 NTDLTDAADTLF
+275 NAELTDAADTLF

-292 QVNDSLEDAG
+292 QVNDSLKDAG

-312 EQQLNTMIADPHAYT
+312 EQQLNTMIANPHAYT
-327 ASMQEDLQDIKKSL
+327 ASMRQDLQDIKKSL
-341 DELQEFRDGVKS
+341 NELQEYKDGIQA
-353 YTDGVNAASAG
+353 YTDGVNAASDG
-364 GGALVGGM
+364 SGKLVVGM
-372 SKITENSAAL
+372 GQITANSDAL
-382 NQGAYGIFNAI
+382 NQGADAIFNAI

-398 EQLKTQLEPYAAYGI
+398 EQLQAQFNTFGFP
-413 TFSGL
+413 FSGL
-418 TLDGYGEQLDQMAA
+418 TTDGYGKELDQMA
-432 VFTQKG
+432 VMFTQMG
-438 ASQTAAQLAA
+438 YSQVAAQLST

-454 KVARFR
+454 TVAKFR
-460 DGVKAYTAGVGEA
+460 DGVKAYTKGVGEA
-473 AGGSQQLFG
+473 SIGNQQLFG
-482 GLSVLYTASEPLVSG
+482 GLSTLYTASEVVVDG

-505 MDMVEAQLKENNI
+505 IDMVEAQLKESDI

-530 LDRLA
+530 LERLTT
-535 AEGSMDIKL
+535 EGSSVDAKL
-544 RDSLQEA
+544 KDSLKEA

-563 GIIEYTDAVSEIA
+563 GIIDYTDAVDEIA
-576 DGSKELRD
+576 DGSRELRD
-584 GVRELQE
+584 GVQELQDE
-591 EADDMIEEYFTFDI
+591 TDDMIEEYFAFDI
-605 DNLTQFLIAED
+605 DNLTQFLIAAD

-680 YLLNPMLISFLGGAV
+680 YLLNPMLIAFLGGVV

-717 SLPPMQIVT
+717 SLPPMRIVT

-740 TAAVVNYLVIN
+740 TAVVVNYLVIN
-751 KKLKRTALSLLRNE
+751 KKLKCTALSLLRNE

-810 LLILMLSIDCAVL
+810 LLILMMSIDCAVL

-873 TVLGIDDD
+873 TVLGIDEG
-881 NPYFPIAT
+881 NPYFPIET
-889 ADKKNEIV
+889 SKKKNEIV

-923 DYAFTVKD
+923 DYAFTVKN
-931 IVSFTSGLLILML
+931 IV
-944 SIDCAVLC
+944 
-952 INFGNA
+952 N
-958 CLEETKYAYMYTYK
+958 
-972 YPTEDVPEGGT
+972 
-983 PAYVENLKKEAYG
+983 
-996 YNLDVTVLGIDDD
+996 
-1009 NPYFPIATADKKN
+1009 
-1022 EIVISSAAAQK
+1022 
-1033 FGVKVGDKLVLS
+1033 
-1045 DEVNE
+1045 
-1050 RDYAFTVKDIVS
+1050 

-1107 SKDNVAESSQIFTD
+1107 SKENVEESSQIFTD
-1121 MMGPMVVMLVA
+1121 MMGPMVVMLVV

-1175 DGNFYVILLGAVIC
+1175 DGNFYVILLGALIC

-1247 PAEILKNRE
+1247 PAEVLKNRE

>member
-25 FLVAMV
+25 FLVALV
-31 MYMVVAIVGASETI
+31 MYMVVAIVGAAETI
-45 MQGTEESAAV
+45 MQGTKESGRI

-65 FVPLTDSEVTQIT
+65 FVPLTDDEIAQIT
-78 DKGVTVQQDFSLD
+78 EKGVTLQRDFSLD
-91 FHQGQATLRIY
+91 FHLGQSTLRVY
-102 QAREKID
+102 RERETVD
-109 LFAPEQGAELPM
+109 LFVPSQGSEVPA

-129 HYAEKHELGLGDTL
+129 HYAEKHELGLGDSL

-151 VAGIG
+151 VTGIG
-156 STPDYDATYEKT
+156 STPDYDAAYEKT

-189 ALKAGGQNFRT
+189 ALKAGGENFRT

-210 GAMTDQ
+210 DAMTDQ

-246 TKNDI
+246 TKNDL

-260 GVNELTDGVDELAEH
+260 GVNELADGVDELAEH
-275 NTDLTDAADTLF
+275 NAELTDAADTLF

-292 QVNDSLEDAG
+292 QVNDSLKDAG

-312 EQQLNTMIADPHAYT
+312 EQQLNTMIANPHAYT
-327 ASMQEDLQDIKKSL
+327 ASMRQDLQDIKKSL
-341 DELQEFRDGVKS
+341 DELQEYKDGIKA
-353 YTDGVNAASAG
+353 YTEGVNAASDG
-364 GGALVGGM
+364 SGKLVVGM
-372 SKITENSAAL
+372 GQLTANSDAL
-382 NQGAYGIFNAI
+382 NQGADAIFNAI

-398 EQLKTQLEPYAAYGI
+398 EQLQAQFNTFGFP
-413 TFSGL
+413 FSGL
-418 TLDGYGEQLDQMAA
+418 TTDGYGKELDQMA
-432 VFTQKG
+432 VMFTQMG
-438 ASQTAAQLAA
+438 YSQVAAQLST

-454 KVARFR
+454 TVSQFR
-460 DGVKAYTAGVGEA
+460 DGVKAYTKGVGEA
-473 AGGSQQLFG
+473 SIGNQQLFG
-482 GLSVLYTASEPLVSG
+482 GLSTLYTASEVVVDG

-505 MDMVEAQLKENNI
+505 IDMVEAQLKESDI

-530 LDRLA
+530 LERLT
-535 AEGSMDIKL
+535 AEGSSVDAKL
-544 RDSLQEA
+544 KDSLKEA

-563 GIIEYTDAVSEIA
+563 GIIDYTDAVDEIA
-576 DGSKELRD
+576 DGSRELRD
-584 GVRELQE
+584 GVQELQDE
-591 EADDMIEEYFTFDI
+591 TDDMIEEYFTFDI
-605 DNLTQFLIAED
+605 DNLTQFLIAAD
-616 NPRIDAAAGDVV
+616 NPRIDAAAGDVI

-680 YLLNPMLISFLGGAV
+680 YLLNPMLIAFLGGVV
-695 GCILGFSK
+695 GCILGFSE

-717 SLPPMQIVT
+717 SLPPIRIVT

-740 TAAVVNYLVIN
+740 TAVVVNYLVIN
-751 KKLKRTALSLLRNE
+751 KKLKCTALSLLRNE

-810 LLILMLSIDCAVL
+810 LLILMMSIDCAVL

-847 EDVPEGGTPAYVE
+847 EDVPEGGIPAYVE

-881 NPYFPIAT
+881 NPYFPIVT

-923 DYAFTVKD
+923 DYAFTVKN
-931 IVSFTSGLLILML
+931 IV
-944 SIDCAVLC
+944 
-952 INFGNA
+952 
-958 CLEETKYAYMYTYK
+958 K
-972 YPTEDVPEGGT
+972 
-983 PAYVENLKKEAYG
+983 
-996 YNLDVTVLGIDDD
+996 
-1009 NPYFPIATADKKN
+1009 
-1022 EIVISSAAAQK
+1022 
-1033 FGVKVGDKLVLS
+1033 
-1045 DEVNE
+1045 
-1050 RDYAFTVKDIVS
+1050 

-1092 DHALDIDN
+1092 DHVLDIDN

-1107 SKDNVAESSQIFTD
+1107 SKENVEESSQIFTD

-1175 DGNFYVILLGAVIC
+1175 DGNFYVILLGALIC

-1247 PAEILKNRE
+1247 PAEVLKNRE

>member
-454 KVARFR
+454 TVAQFR

-505 MDMVEAQLKENNI
+505 MDMVEAQLKESNI

-535 AEGSMDIKL
+535 AEGSSMDIKL

-709 MGDSIAYY
+709 MGDSIAII
-717 SLPPMQIVT
+717 LCR
-726 PGYLLFYSLIMPPV
+726 LC
-740 TAAVVNYLVIN
+740 
-751 KKLKRTALSLLRNE
+751 
-765 QTAGKAGRI
+765 
-774 QNMNLGNM
+774 
-782 KFLLRFQIRQMLRE
+782 
-796 IRSAFAVVIGMFIC
+796 RS
-810 LLILMLSIDCAVL
+810 
-823 CINFGNACL
+823 
-832 EETKYA
+832 
-838 YMYTYKYPT
+838 
-847 EDVPEGGTPAYVE
+847 
-860 NLKKEAYGYNLDV
+860 
-873 TVLGIDDD
+873 
-881 NPYFPIAT
+881 
-889 ADKKNEIV
+889 
-897 ISSAAAQKFGVKVG
+897 
-911 DKLVLSDEVNER
+911 
-923 DYAFTVKD
+923 
-931 IVSFTSGLLILML
+931 
-944 SIDCAVLC
+944 
-952 INFGNA
+952 
-958 CLEETKYAYMYTYK
+958 
-972 YPTEDVPEGGT
+972 
-983 PAYVENLKKEAYG
+983 
-996 YNLDVTVLGIDDD
+996 
-1009 NPYFPIATADKKN
+1009 
-1022 EIVISSAAAQK
+1022 
-1033 FGVKVGDKLVLS
+1033 
-1045 DEVNE
+1045 
-1050 RDYAFTVKDIVS
+1050 
-1062 FTSGVYVFLDRDV
+1062 
-1075 MQELF
+1075 
-1080 DQEDDYYNVVFA
+1080 
-1092 DHALDIDN
+1092 
-1100 GRLYATV
+1100 
-1107 SKDNVAESSQIFTD
+1107 
-1121 MMGPMVVMLVA
+1121 
-1132 ISALIFMIVMY
+1132 
-1143 LMMKVMID
+1143 
-1151 RSAFSISL
+1151 
-1159 MKVFGYRRREI
+1159 
-1170 RRLYL
+1170 
-1175 DGNFYVILLGAVIC
+1175 
-1189 VPLAKWSMDL
+1189 
-1199 VYPYCIANVA
+1199 
-1209 IGMDLKFTPQIYI
+1209 
-1222 MIYGGI
+1222 
-1228 LLCYMVINFLLV
+1228 
-1240 GRLNKLV
+1240 
-1247 PAEILKNRE
+1247 

>member
-1 MQRILSKRVLR
+1 MRSGFRRQNWRICRMQRILSKRVLR

-31 MYMVVAIVGASETI
+31 MYMVVAIVGAAETI

-129 HYAEKHELGLGDTL
+129 HYAEKHELRLGDTL

-398 EQLKTQLEPYAAYGI
+398 EQLKNQMEPYAAYGI

-454 KVARFR
+454 TVAQFR

-505 MDMVEAQLKENNI
+505 MDMVEAQLKESNI

-535 AEGSMDIKL
+535 AEGSSMDIKL

-605 DNLTQFLIAED
+605 DNLTQFLIAGD

-628 INRFAGILAGIILMV
+628 INRFAGILTGIILMV

-765 QTAGKAGRI
+765 QTAGKAGRV

-782 KFLLRFQIRQMLRE
+782 KFLLDQTDAAGNTFCICCCDRYVHLP
-796 IRSAFAVVIGMFIC
+796 ADPDAVHRLCGTVYQFWKRLSGRNKVC
-810 LLILMLSIDCAVL
+810 L
-823 CINFGNACL
+823 
-832 EETKYA
+832 
-838 YMYTYKYPT
+838 
-847 EDVPEGGTPAYVE
+847 YV
-860 NLKKEAYGYNLDV
+860 
-873 TVLGIDDD
+873 
-881 NPYFPIAT
+881 
-889 ADKKNEIV
+889 
-897 ISSAAAQKFGVKVG
+897 
-911 DKLVLSDEVNER
+911 
-923 DYAFTVKD
+923 
-931 IVSFTSGLLILML
+931 
-944 SIDCAVLC
+944 
-952 INFGNA
+952 
-958 CLEETKYAYMYTYK
+958 
-972 YPTEDVPEGGT
+972 
-983 PAYVENLKKEAYG
+983 
-996 YNLDVTVLGIDDD
+996 
-1009 NPYFPIATADKKN
+1009 
-1022 EIVISSAAAQK
+1022 
-1033 FGVKVGDKLVLS
+1033 
-1045 DEVNE
+1045 
-1050 RDYAFTVKDIVS
+1050 
-1062 FTSGVYVFLDRDV
+1062 
-1075 MQELF
+1075 
-1080 DQEDDYYNVVFA
+1080 
-1092 DHALDIDN
+1092 
-1100 GRLYATV
+1100 
-1107 SKDNVAESSQIFTD
+1107 
-1121 MMGPMVVMLVA
+1121 
-1132 ISALIFMIVMY
+1132 Y
-1143 LMMKVMID
+1143 L
-1151 RSAFSISL
+1151 
-1159 MKVFGYRRREI
+1159 
-1170 RRLYL
+1170 
-1175 DGNFYVILLGAVIC
+1175 
-1189 VPLAKWSMDL
+1189 
-1199 VYPYCIANVA
+1199 
-1209 IGMDLKFTPQIYI
+1209 
-1222 MIYGGI
+1222 
-1228 LLCYMVINFLLV
+1228 
-1240 GRLNKLV
+1240 
-1247 PAEILKNRE
+1247 

>member
-1 MQRILSKRVLR
+1 MRSGFRRQNWRICRMQRILSKRVLR

-31 MYMVVAIVGASETI
+31 MYMVVAIVGAAETI
-45 MQGTEESAAV
+45 MQGTKESGRL

-65 FVPLTDSEVTQIT
+65 FVPLTDEEIAQIT
-78 DKGVTVQQDFSLD
+78 EKGVTLQRDFSLD
-91 FHQGQATLRIY
+91 FHLGQSTLRVY
-102 QAREKID
+102 RARETVD
-109 LFAPEQGAELPM
+109 LFVPSQGSELPA

-129 HYAEKHELGLGDTL
+129 HYAEKHELGLGDSL

-151 VAGIG
+151 VTGIG
-156 STPDYDATYEKT
+156 STPDYDAAYEKT

-189 ALKAGGQNFRT
+189 ALKTVGENFRT

-210 GAMTDQ
+210 DAMTDQ

-260 GVNELTDGVDELAEH
+260 GVNELADGVDELAEH
-275 NTDLTDAADTLF
+275 NTELTDAADTLF

-292 QVNDSLEDAG
+292 QVNDSLKEAG

-312 EQQLNTMIADPHAYT
+312 EQQLNTMIANPHAYT
-327 ASMQEDLQDIKKSL
+327 ASMRQDLQDIKKSL
-341 DELQEFRDGVKS
+341 DELQEYTDGIKA
-353 YTDGVNAASAG
+353 YTDGVNAASDG
-364 GGALVGGM
+364 SGKLVVGM
-372 SKITENSAAL
+372 GQITANSDAL
-382 NQGAYGIFNAI
+382 NQGADAIFNAI

-398 EQLKTQLEPYAAYGI
+398 EQLQAQFSTFGFP
-413 TFSGL
+413 FSGL
-418 TLDGYGEQLDQMAA
+418 TTDGYGKELDQMA
-432 VFTQKG
+432 VMFTQMG
-438 ASQTAAQLAA
+438 YSQVAAQLST

-454 KVARFR
+454 TVAQFR
-460 DGVKAYTAGVGEA
+460 NGVKAYTKGVGEA
-473 AGGSQQLFG
+473 SIGNQQLFG
-482 GLSVLYTASEPLVSG
+482 GLSTLYTASEPLVSG

-505 MDMVEAQLKENNI
+505 MDMVEAQLEESDI

-530 LDRLA
+530 LERLT
-535 AEGSMDIKL
+535 AEGSSVDVKL
-544 RDSLQEA
+544 KDSLKEA

-563 GIIEYTDAVSEIA
+563 GIIDYTDAVDEIA
-576 DGSKELRD
+576 DGSRELRD
-584 GVRELQE
+584 GVQELQDE
-591 EADDMIEEYFTFDI
+591 TDDMIEEYFTFDI
-605 DNLTQFLIAED
+605 DNLTQFLIAAD
-616 NPRIDAAAGDVV
+616 NPRIDAAAGDVI

-680 YLLNPMLISFLGGAV
+680 YLLNPMLIAFLGGVV

-717 SLPPMQIVT
+717 SLPPMRIVT

-740 TAAVVNYLVIN
+740 TAVVVNYLVIN
-751 KKLKRTALSLLRNE
+751 KKLKCTALSLLRNE

-810 LLILMLSIDCAVL
+810 LLILMMSIDCAVL

-911 DKLVLSDEVNER
+911 E
-923 DYAFTVKD
+923 
-931 IVSFTSGLLILML
+931 
-944 SIDCAVLC
+944 
-952 INFGNA
+952 
-958 CLEETKYAYMYTYK
+958 
-972 YPTEDVPEGGT
+972 
-983 PAYVENLKKEAYG
+983 
-996 YNLDVTVLGIDDD
+996 
-1009 NPYFPIATADKKN
+1009 
-1022 EIVISSAAAQK
+1022 
-1033 FGVKVGDKLVLS
+1033 KLVLS

-1062 FTSGVYVFLDRDV
+1062 FTSGVYVFLDRDI

-1107 SKDNVAESSQIFTD
+1107 SKENVEESSQIFTD

-1175 DGNFYVILLGAVIC
+1175 DGNFYVILLGALIC

-1228 LLCYMVINFLLV
+1228 WLCYMVINFLLV

-1247 PAEILKNRE
+1247 PAEVLKNRE

>member
-12 DIRENLLRYLALF
+12 DILENLLRYLALF

-31 MYMVVAIVGASETI
+31 MYMVVAIVGAAETI

-78 DKGVTVQQDFSLD
+78 DKGVMVQQDFSLD

-176 LFGVGFVTAEDYE
+176 LFGVGFVTAQDYE

-260 GVNELTDGVDELAEH
+260 GVNELADGVDELAEH

-327 ASMQEDLQDIKKSL
+327 ASMRQDLQDIKKSL

-364 GGALVGGM
+364 GGALVDGM

-382 NQGAYGIFNAI
+382 NQGADGIFNAI

-398 EQLKTQLEPYAAYGI
+398 EQLKAQLEPYAAYGI

-432 VFTQKG
+432 VFTQMG

-454 KVARFR
+454 TVAQFR

-535 AEGSMDIKL
+535 AEGSSMDIKL

-556 DLEDFRE
+556 DLAEFRD

-591 EADDMIEEYFTFDI
+591 EADDMIEDYFTFDI
-605 DNLTQFLIAED
+605 DNLTQFLIAAD

-628 INRFAGILAGIILMV
+628 INRFAGILAGMILMV

-680 YLLNPMLISFLGGAV
+680 YLLNPLLISFLGGAV

-740 TAAVVNYLVIN
+740 TA
-751 KKLKRTALSLLRNE
+751 KSGKLS
-765 QTAGKAGRI
+765 
-774 QNMNLGNM
+774 
-782 KFLLRFQIRQMLRE
+782 
-796 IRSAFAVVIGMFIC
+796 
-810 LLILMLSIDCAVL
+810 
-823 CINFGNACL
+823 
-832 EETKYA
+832 
-838 YMYTYKYPT
+838 
-847 EDVPEGGTPAYVE
+847 
-860 NLKKEAYGYNLDV
+860 
-873 TVLGIDDD
+873 
-881 NPYFPIAT
+881 
-889 ADKKNEIV
+889 
-897 ISSAAAQKFGVKVG
+897 G
-911 DKLVLSDEVNER
+911 D
-923 DYAFTVKD
+923 
-931 IVSFTSGLLILML
+931 
-944 SIDCAVLC
+944 
-952 INFGNA
+952 
-958 CLEETKYAYMYTYK
+958 
-972 YPTEDVPEGGT
+972 
-983 PAYVENLKKEAYG
+983 
-996 YNLDVTVLGIDDD
+996 
-1009 NPYFPIATADKKN
+1009 
-1022 EIVISSAAAQK
+1022 Q
-1033 FGVKVGDKLVLS
+1033 
-1045 DEVNE
+1045 
-1050 RDYAFTVKDIVS
+1050 
-1062 FTSGVYVFLDRDV
+1062 
-1075 MQELF
+1075 
-1080 DQEDDYYNVVFA
+1080 
-1092 DHALDIDN
+1092 
-1100 GRLYATV
+1100 
-1107 SKDNVAESSQIFTD
+1107 
-1121 MMGPMVVMLVA
+1121 
-1132 ISALIFMIVMY
+1132 
-1143 LMMKVMID
+1143 
-1151 RSAFSISL
+1151 
-1159 MKVFGYRRREI
+1159 
-1170 RRLYL
+1170 
-1175 DGNFYVILLGAVIC
+1175 
-1189 VPLAKWSMDL
+1189 
-1199 VYPYCIANVA
+1199 
-1209 IGMDLKFTPQIYI
+1209 
-1222 MIYGGI
+1222 
-1228 LLCYMVINFLLV
+1228 
-1240 GRLNKLV
+1240 
-1247 PAEILKNRE
+1247 

>member
-31 MYMVVAIVGASETI
+31 MYMVVAIVGAAETI
-45 MQGTEESAAV
+45 MQGTKESGRL

-65 FVPLTDSEVTQIT
+65 FVPLTDEEIAQIT
-78 DKGVTVQQDFSLD
+78 EKGVTLQRDFSLD
-91 FHQGQATLRIY
+91 FHLGQSTLRVY
-102 QAREKID
+102 RARETVD
-109 LFAPEQGAELPM
+109 LFVPSQGSELPA

-129 HYAEKHELGLGDTL
+129 HYAEKHELGLGDSL

-151 VAGIG
+151 VTGIG
-156 STPDYDATYEKT
+156 STPDYDAAYEKT

-189 ALKAGGQNFRT
+189 ALKTVGENFRT

-210 GAMTDQ
+210 DAMTDQ

-260 GVNELTDGVDELAEH
+260 GVNELADGVDELAEH
-275 NTDLTDAADTLF
+275 NTELTDAADTLF

-292 QVNDSLEDAG
+292 QVNDSLKEAG

-312 EQQLNTMIADPHAYT
+312 EQQLNTMIANPHAYT
-327 ASMQEDLQDIKKSL
+327 ASMRQDLQDIKKSL
-341 DELQEFRDGVKS
+341 EELQEYKDGIQA
-353 YTDGVNAASAG
+353 YTDGVNAASDG
-364 GGALVGGM
+364 SGKLVVGM
-372 SKITENSAAL
+372 GQITANSDAL
-382 NQGAYGIFNAI
+382 NQGADAIFNAI

-398 EQLKTQLEPYAAYGI
+398 EQLQAQFNTSGF
-413 TFSGL
+413 TFLGL
-418 TLDGYGEQLDQMAA
+418 TTDGYGKELDQMATT
-432 VFTQKG
+432 FTQMG
-438 ASQTAAQLAA
+438 AHQVAAQLSA
-448 VKGQLD
+448 VKSQLD
-454 KVARFR
+454 TVAQFR
-460 DGVKAYTAGVGEA
+460 DGVKAYTKGVGEA
-473 AGGSQQLFG
+473 SIGNQQLFG
-482 GLSVLYTASEPLVSG
+482 GLSTLYTASEVVVDG

-505 MDMVEAQLKENNI
+505 IDMVEAQLKESDI

-530 LDRLA
+530 LERLT
-535 AEGSMDIKL
+535 AEGSSVDAKL
-544 RDSLQEA
+544 KDSLKDA

-563 GIIEYTDAVSEIA
+563 GIIDYTDAVDEIA
-576 DGSKELRD
+576 DGSRELRD
-584 GVRELQE
+584 GVQELQDE
-591 EADDMIEEYFTFDI
+591 TDDMIEEYFTFDI
-605 DNLTQFLIAED
+605 DNLTQFLIAAD

-628 INRFAGILAGIILMV
+628 INRFAGILSGIILMV

-695 GCILGFSK
+695 GCILGFSE

-709 MGDSIAYY
+709 MGDSTAYY
-717 SLPPMQIVT
+717 SLPPMRIVT

-751 KKLKRTALSLLRNE
+751 KKLKCTALSLLRNE

-810 LLILMLSIDCAVL
+810 LLILMMSIDCAVL

-897 ISSAAAQKFGVKVG
+897 ISSAAAQKFGVKAG

-923 DYAFTVKD
+923 DYAFTVKN
-931 IVSFTSGLLILML
+931 IV
-944 SIDCAVLC
+944 
-952 INFGNA
+952 N
-958 CLEETKYAYMYTYK
+958 
-972 YPTEDVPEGGT
+972 
-983 PAYVENLKKEAYG
+983 
-996 YNLDVTVLGIDDD
+996 
-1009 NPYFPIATADKKN
+1009 
-1022 EIVISSAAAQK
+1022 
-1033 FGVKVGDKLVLS
+1033 
-1045 DEVNE
+1045 
-1050 RDYAFTVKDIVS
+1050 
-1062 FTSGVYVFLDRDV
+1062 FTSGVYVFLNRDV

-1107 SKDNVAESSQIFTD
+1107 SKENVEESSQIFTD

-1175 DGNFYVILLGAVIC
+1175 DGNFYVILLGALIC

-1247 PAEILKNRE
+1247 PAEVLKNRE

>member
-1 MQRILSKRVLR
+1 MRSGFRRQNWRICRMQRILSKRVLR

-25 FLVAMV
+25 FLVALV
-31 MYMVVAIVGASETI
+31 MYMVVAIVGAAETI
-45 MQGTEESAAV
+45 MQGTKESGRL

-65 FVPLTDSEVTQIT
+65 FVPLTDGEIAQIT
-78 DKGVTVQQDFSLD
+78 EKGVTLQRDFSMD
-91 FHQGQATLRIY
+91 FHLGQSTLRVY
-102 QAREKID
+102 QARENVD
-109 LFAPEQGAELPM
+109 LFVSSQGSEVPA

-143 TVGGRDFI
+143 TVGGRDFT
-151 VAGIG
+151 VTGIG
-156 STPDYDATYEKT
+156 STPDYDAAYEKT

-176 LFGVGFVTAEDYE
+176 LFGVGFVTAQDYE
-189 ALKAGGQNFRT
+189 ALKAGGENFRT

-210 GAMTDQ
+210 DAMTDQ
-216 ELKELLQSFELDRSK
+216 ELKDMLQSFELDRSK

-260 GVNELTDGVDELAEH
+260 GVNELADGVDELAEH
-275 NTDLTDAADTLF
+275 NAELTDAADTLF

-292 QVNDSLEDAG
+292 QVNDSLKDAG

-312 EQQLNTMIADPHAYT
+312 EQQLNTMIANPHAYT
-327 ASMQEDLQDIKKSL
+327 ASMRQDLQEAKKSL
-341 DELQEFRDGVKS
+341 EELQEYKDGIKA
-353 YTDGVNAASAG
+353 YTDGVNAASDG
-364 GGALVGGM
+364 SGKLVVGM
-372 SKITENSAAL
+372 GQITANSDAL
-382 NQGAYGIFNAI
+382 NQGADAIFNAI

-398 EQLKTQLEPYAAYGI
+398 EQLSTVK
-413 TFSGL
+413 S
-418 TLDGYGEQLDQMAA
+418 QLDT
-432 VFTQKG
+432 V
-438 ASQTAAQLAA
+438 AQ
-448 VKGQLD
+448 
-454 KVARFR
+454 FR
-460 DGVKAYTAGVGEA
+460 DGVKTYTKGVGEA
-473 AGGSQQLFG
+473 SIGSQQLFG
-482 GLSVLYTASEPLVSG
+482 GLSTLYTASETVVDG

-505 MDMVEAQLKENNI
+505 IDMVEAQLKESDI

-523 ADNYKEE
+523 SDNYKEE
-530 LDRLA
+530 LDRLM
-535 AEGSMDIKL
+535 AEGSSVDVKL
-544 RDSLQEA
+544 KDSLNDA

-563 GIIEYTDAVSEIA
+563 GIIDYTDAVDEIA
-576 DGSKELRD
+576 DGSRELRD
-584 GVRELQE
+584 GVQELQDE
-591 EADDMIEEYFTFDI
+591 TDDMIEEYFAFDI
-605 DNLTQFLIAED
+605 DNLTQFLIAAD
-616 NPRIDAAAGDVV
+616 NPRMDAAAGDVV

-680 YLLNPMLISFLGGAV
+680 YLLNPLLISFLGGVV
-695 GCILGFSK
+695 GCILGFSE

-717 SLPPMQIVT
+717 SLPPMRIVT

-751 KKLKRTALSLLRNE
+751 KKLKCTALSLLRNE

-810 LLILMLSIDCAVL
+810 LLILMMSIDCAVL

-847 EDVPEGGTPAYVE
+847 EDVPDGGTPAYVE

-873 TVLGIDDD
+873 TVLGIDDG
-881 NPYFPIAT
+881 NPYFPIVT

-923 DYAFTVKD
+923 DYAFTVKN
-931 IVSFTSGLLILML
+931 IV
-944 SIDCAVLC
+944 
-952 INFGNA
+952 N
-958 CLEETKYAYMYTYK
+958 
-972 YPTEDVPEGGT
+972 
-983 PAYVENLKKEAYG
+983 
-996 YNLDVTVLGIDDD
+996 
-1009 NPYFPIATADKKN
+1009 
-1022 EIVISSAAAQK
+1022 
-1033 FGVKVGDKLVLS
+1033 
-1045 DEVNE
+1045 
-1050 RDYAFTVKDIVS
+1050 

-1107 SKDNVAESSQIFTD
+1107 SKENVEESSQIFTD

-1175 DGNFYVILLGAVIC
+1175 DGNFYVILLGALIC

-1209 IGMDLKFTPQIYI
+1209 IGMDIKFTPQIYI

-1228 LLCYMVINFLLV
+1228 WLCYIVINFLLV

-1247 PAEILKNRE
+1247 PAEVLKNRE

>member
-25 FLVAMV
+25 FLVALV
-31 MYMVVAIVGASETI
+31 MYMVVAIVGAAETI
-45 MQGTEESAAV
+45 IQGTEESDRI

-65 FVPLTDSEVTQIT
+65 FVPLTEDETRQIEE
-78 DKGVTVQQDFSLD
+78 KGVTLQRDFSLD
-91 FHQGQATLRIY
+91 FHLGLSTFRVY
-102 QAREKID
+102 QTRESVD
-109 LFAPEQGAELPM
+109 LFVPAEGKELPA

-129 HYAEKHELGLGDTL
+129 HYAEKHELQLGDTF
-143 TVGGRDFI
+143 TVGGKDFL

-156 STPDYDATYEKT
+156 STPDYDAAFEKT

-176 LFGVGFVTAEDYE
+176 LFGFGFVTAEDYE
-189 ALKAGGQNFRT
+189 TLKAGGQNFRT

-210 GAMTDQ
+210 DTMTDQ
-216 ELKELLQSFELDRSK
+216 ELKELLQTFELDRSK

-251 QDGIRELLD
+251 QDGIQELLD
-260 GVNELTDGVDELAEH
+260 GVDELVDGVDELAEH
-275 NTDLTDAADTLF
+275 NADLTDAADTLF

-292 QVNDSLEDAG
+292 QVNDSLKDAG
-302 VEVTLTSSNY
+302 VEVTLTSANY
-312 EQQLNTMIADPHAYT
+312 EQQLNAMIANPHAYT
-327 ASMQEDLQDIKKSL
+327 ASMRQDLQDAKKSL
-341 DELQEFRDGVKS
+341 EELQEFRDGVKS

-382 NQGAYGIFNAI
+382 NQGADAIFNAI

-398 EQLKTQLEPYAAYGI
+398 EQLQAQFGAAGI
-413 TFSGL
+413 PFSGL
-418 TLDGYGEQLDQMAA
+418 TADGYGEQLEQMAA
-432 VFTQKG
+432 MLTQMG
-438 ASQTAAQLAA
+438 ASPTAAQLSA

-454 KVARFR
+454 TVAQFR

-473 AGGSQQLFG
+473 AGGSQELFQ

-505 MDMVEAQLKENNI
+505 MDMVEAQLEESDI
-518 TVDLT
+518 TVELT

-530 LDRLA
+530 LDRLT
-535 AEGSMDIKL
+535 AEGSSVDVKL
-544 RDSLQEA
+544 KDSLKDA

-563 GIIEYTDAVSEIA
+563 GIIDYTDAVDEIA
-576 DGSKELRD
+576 DGSRELRD
-584 GVRELQE
+584 GVQELQD
-591 EADDMIEEYFTFDI
+591 EANDMIDEYFTFDI
-605 DNLTQFLIAED
+605 DNLTSFLVAGD
-616 NPRIDAAAGDVV
+616 NPRIDAASGDVV
-628 INRFAGILAGIILMV
+628 INKYAGIVSGIILMIM
-643 LFTYV
+643 FTYV
-648 ISVFVIHNIEKE
+648 ISVFVVHNIEKE

-680 YLLNPMLISFLGGAV
+680 YLLNPMMISFLGGVA
-695 GCILGFSK
+695 GCILGFSE

-709 MGDSIAYY
+709 MQDSIVYF
-717 SLPPMQIVT
+717 SLPPMDIVT
-726 PGYLLFYSLIMPPV
+726 PAYLLVYSLVMPPV
-740 TAAVVNYLVIN
+740 TAAVVNCLVIS

-765 QTAGKAGRI
+765 QTAGRAGRI
-774 QNMNLGNM
+774 RDVNLGNM
-782 KFLLRFQIRQMLRE
+782 KFLHRFQIRQLLRE
-796 IRSAFAVVIGMFIC
+796 MRSAVAVVIGMFIC
-810 LLILMLSIDCAVL
+810 LLVLMISADCYVL
-823 CINFGNACL
+823 CKNFGTACL
-832 EETKYA
+832 DETTYA

-847 EDVPEGGTPAYVE
+847 EEVPEGGTPAYVE
-860 NLKKEAYGYNLDV
+860 SLKKEAYGYNLDV
-873 TVLGIDDD
+873 TVLGIDND
-881 NPYFPIAT
+881 NPYFPVVT
-889 ADKKNEIV
+889 SDKKNEVV

-931 IVSFTSGLLILML
+931 IVHF
-944 SIDCAVLC
+944 A
-952 INFGNA
+952 
-958 CLEETKYAYMYTYK
+958 
-972 YPTEDVPEGGT
+972 
-983 PAYVENLKKEAYG
+983 
-996 YNLDVTVLGIDDD
+996 
-1009 NPYFPIATADKKN
+1009 
-1022 EIVISSAAAQK
+1022 
-1033 FGVKVGDKLVLS
+1033 
-1045 DEVNE
+1045 
-1050 RDYAFTVKDIVS
+1050 
-1062 FTSGVYVFLDRDV
+1062 SGVYVFLDRDA

-1092 DHALDIDN
+1092 DYALNIDN
-1100 GRLYATV
+1100 GRLYSTV
-1107 SKDNVAESSQIFTD
+1107 SRENVEESSQIFTD
-1121 MMGPMVVMLVA
+1121 MMGPMVTLLVA

-1159 MKVFGYRRREI
+1159 MKVFGYRRGEI

-1175 DGNFYVILLGAVIC
+1175 DGNFYIIILGALLG
-1189 VPLAKWSMDL
+1189 VPVAKWCMDL
-1199 VYPYCIANVA
+1199 LFPYFISNVA
-1209 IGMDLKFTPQIYI
+1209 IGMDLQFPPMLYG

-1228 LLCYMVINFLLV
+1228 LICYLVINFLLV

-1247 PAEILKNRE
+1247 PAEVLKNRE

>member
-31 MYMVVAIVGASETI
+31 MYMVVAIVGAAETI
-45 MQGTEESAAV
+45 MQGTKESGRL

-65 FVPLTDSEVTQIT
+65 FVPLTDDEVAQIT
-78 DKGVTVQQDFSLD
+78 EKGVTLQRDFSLD
-91 FHQGQATLRIY
+91 FHLGQSTLRVY
-102 QAREKID
+102 QARETVD
-109 LFAPEQGAELPM
+109 LFVPSQGSEVPA

-129 HYAEKHELGLGDTL
+129 HYAEKHELGLGDSL

-151 VAGIG
+151 VTGIG
-156 STPDYDATYEKT
+156 STPDYDAAYEKT

-189 ALKAGGQNFRT
+189 ALKAGGENFRT

-210 GAMTDQ
+210 DAMTDQ

-260 GVNELTDGVDELAEH
+260 GVNELADGVDELAEH
-275 NTDLTDAADTLF
+275 NAELTDAADTLF

-292 QVNDSLEDAG
+292 QVNDSLKEAG
-302 VEVTLTSSNY
+302 VEVTLTTSNY
-312 EQQLNTMIADPHAYT
+312 EQQLNTMIANPHAYT
-327 ASMQEDLQDIKKSL
+327 ASMRQDLQDIKKSL
-341 DELQEFRDGVKS
+341 DELQEYTDGIKA
-353 YTDGVNAASAG
+353 YTDGVNAASDG
-364 GGALVGGM
+364 SGKLVVGM
-372 SKITENSAAL
+372 GQITANSDAL
-382 NQGAYGIFNAI
+382 NQGADAIFNAI

-398 EQLKTQLEPYAAYGI
+398 EQLQAQFNTFGFP
-413 TFSGL
+413 FSGL
-418 TLDGYGEQLDQMAA
+418 TTDGYGKELDQMA
-432 VFTQKG
+432 VMFTQMG
-438 ASQTAAQLAA
+438 YSQVAAQLST

-454 KVARFR
+454 TVAQFR
-460 DGVKAYTAGVGEA
+460 DGVKAYTKGVGEA
-473 AGGSQQLFG
+473 SIGNQQLFG
-482 GLSVLYTASEPLVSG
+482 GLSTLYTASEPLVSG

-505 MDMVEAQLKENNI
+505 MDMVEAQLEESDI
-518 TVDLT
+518 SVDLT
-523 ADNYKEE
+523 TDNYKEE
-530 LDRLA
+530 LERLT
-535 AEGSMDIKL
+535 AEGSSVDAKL
-544 RDSLQEA
+544 KDSLKEA

-563 GIIEYTDAVSEIA
+563 GIIDYTDAVDEIA
-576 DGSKELRD
+576 DGSRELRD
-584 GVRELQE
+584 GVQELQDE
-591 EADDMIEEYFTFDI
+591 TDDMIEEYFTFDI
-605 DNLTQFLIAED
+605 DNLTQFLIAAD
-616 NPRIDAAAGDVV
+616 NPRIDAAAGDVI

-680 YLLNPMLISFLGGAV
+680 YLLNPMLIAFLGGVV

-717 SLPPMQIVT
+717 SLPPMRIVT

-740 TAAVVNYLVIN
+740 TAVVVNYLVIN
-751 KKLKRTALSLLRNE
+751 KKLKCTALSLLRNE

-810 LLILMLSIDCAVL
+810 LLILMMSIDCAVL

-897 ISSAAAQKFGVKVG
+897 ISSAAAQKFGVKAG

-923 DYAFTVKD
+923 DYAFTVKN
-931 IVSFTSGLLILML
+931 IV
-944 SIDCAVLC
+944 
-952 INFGNA
+952 N
-958 CLEETKYAYMYTYK
+958 
-972 YPTEDVPEGGT
+972 
-983 PAYVENLKKEAYG
+983 
-996 YNLDVTVLGIDDD
+996 
-1009 NPYFPIATADKKN
+1009 
-1022 EIVISSAAAQK
+1022 
-1033 FGVKVGDKLVLS
+1033 
-1045 DEVNE
+1045 
-1050 RDYAFTVKDIVS
+1050 

-1107 SKDNVAESSQIFTD
+1107 SKENVEESSQIFTD
-1121 MMGPMVVMLVA
+1121 MMGPMVVMLVV

-1175 DGNFYVILLGAVIC
+1175 DGNFYVILLGALIC

-1247 PAEILKNRE
+1247 PAEVLKNRE

>member
-1 MQRILSKRVLR
+1 MRSGFRRQNWRICRMQRILSKRVLR

-25 FLVAMV
+25 FLVALV
-31 MYMVVAIVGASETI
+31 MYMVVAIVGAAETI
-45 MQGTEESAAV
+45 MQGTKESGRL

-65 FVPLTDSEVTQIT
+65 FVPLTDGEIAQIT
-78 DKGVTVQQDFSLD
+78 EKGVTLQRDFSLD
-91 FHQGQATLRIY
+91 FHLGQSTLRVY
-102 QAREKID
+102 QARDTVD
-109 LFAPEQGAELPM
+109 LFAPSRGSELPA

-143 TVGGRDFI
+143 TVGGRDFT
-151 VAGIG
+151 VTGIG
-156 STPDYDATYEKT
+156 STPDYDAAYEKT

-176 LFGVGFVTAEDYE
+176 LFGVGFVTAQDYE
-189 ALKAGGQNFRT
+189 ALKAGGENFRT

-210 GAMTDQ
+210 DAMTDQ

-251 QDGIRELLD
+251 QEGIQELLD
-260 GVNELTDGVDELAEH
+260 GVNELADGVDELAEH
-275 NTDLTDAADTLF
+275 NAELTDAADTLF
-287 DAMLE
+287 DAILE
-292 QVNDSLEDAG
+292 QVNDSLKDAG

-312 EQQLNTMIADPHAYT
+312 EQQLSTMIANPHAYT
-327 ASMQEDLQDIKKSL
+327 ASIRQDLQEAKKSL
-341 DELQEFRDGVKS
+341 EELQEYTDGIKA
-353 YTDGVNAASAG
+353 YTDGVNAASDG
-364 GGALVGGM
+364 SGKLVVGIGQ
-372 SKITENSAAL
+372 ITANSDAL
-382 NQGAYGIFNAI
+382 NQGADAIFNAI
-393 LGMVN
+393 LGLVN
-398 EQLKTQLEPYAAYGI
+398 EQLQTQLSAAGVP
-413 TFSGL
+413 FSGL
-418 TLDGYGEQLDQMAA
+418 TADGYGKELDQMAA
-432 VFTQKG
+432 TFTQMG
-438 ASQTAAQLAA
+438 APQVAAQLST
-448 VKGQLD
+448 VKSQLD
-454 KVARFR
+454 TVAQFR
-460 DGVKAYTAGVGEA
+460 DGVKAYTKGVGEA
-473 AGGSQQLFG
+473 SIGSQQLFC
-482 GLSVLYTASEPLVSG
+482 GLSTLYTASETVVDG

-505 MDMVEAQLKENNI
+505 IDMVEAQLKESDI

-523 ADNYKEE
+523 SDNYKEE
-530 LDRLA
+530 LDRLM
-535 AEGSMDIKL
+535 AEGSSVDVKL
-544 RDSLQEA
+544 KDSLNDA

-563 GIIEYTDAVSEIA
+563 GIIDYTDAVDEIA
-576 DGSKELRD
+576 DGSRELRD
-584 GVRELQE
+584 GVQELQDE
-591 EADDMIEEYFTFDI
+591 TDDMIEEYFAFDI
-605 DNLTQFLIAED
+605 DNLTQFLIAAD
-616 NPRIDAAAGDVV
+616 NPRMDAAAGDVV

-680 YLLNPMLISFLGGAV
+680 YLLNPLLISFLGGVV
-695 GCILGFSK
+695 GCILGFSE

-717 SLPPMQIVT
+717 SLPPMRIVT

-751 KKLKRTALSLLRNE
+751 KKLKCTALSLLRNE

-810 LLILMLSIDCAVL
+810 LLILMMSIDCAVL

-847 EDVPEGGTPAYVE
+847 EDVPEGGIPAYVE

-881 NPYFPIAT
+881 NPYFPIVT

-923 DYAFTVKD
+923 DYAFTVKN
-931 IVSFTSGLLILML
+931 IV
-944 SIDCAVLC
+944 
-952 INFGNA
+952 N
-958 CLEETKYAYMYTYK
+958 
-972 YPTEDVPEGGT
+972 
-983 PAYVENLKKEAYG
+983 
-996 YNLDVTVLGIDDD
+996 
-1009 NPYFPIATADKKN
+1009 
-1022 EIVISSAAAQK
+1022 
-1033 FGVKVGDKLVLS
+1033 
-1045 DEVNE
+1045 
-1050 RDYAFTVKDIVS
+1050 

-1107 SKDNVAESSQIFTD
+1107 SKENVEESSQIFTD

-1151 RSAFSISL
+1151 RSTFSISL

-1175 DGNFYVILLGAVIC
+1175 DGNFYVILLGALIC

-1209 IGMDLKFTPQIYI
+1209 IGMDIKFTPQIYI

-1228 LLCYMVINFLLV
+1228 WLCYIVINFLLV

-1247 PAEILKNRE
+1247 PAEVLKNRE

>member
-25 FLVAMV
+25 FLVALV
-31 MYMVVAIVGASETI
+31 MYMVVAIVGAAETI
-45 MQGTEESAAV
+45 MQGTKESGRI

-65 FVPLTDSEVTQIT
+65 FVPLTDDEIAQIT
-78 DKGVTVQQDFSLD
+78 EKGVTLQRDFSLD
-91 FHQGQATLRIY
+91 FHLGQSTLRVY
-102 QAREKID
+102 RARETVD
-109 LFAPEQGAELPM
+109 LFVPSQGSELPA

-129 HYAEKHELGLGDTL
+129 HYAEKHELGLGDSL

-151 VAGIG
+151 VTGIG
-156 STPDYDATYEKT
+156 STPDYDAAYEKT

-189 ALKAGGQNFRT
+189 ALKAGGENFRT

-210 GAMTDQ
+210 DAMTDQ

-260 GVNELTDGVDELAEH
+260 GVNELADGVDELAEH
-275 NTDLTDAADTLF
+275 NTELTDAADTLF

-292 QVNDSLEDAG
+292 QVNDSLKEAG

-312 EQQLNTMIADPHAYT
+312 EQQLNTMIANPHAYT
-327 ASMQEDLQDIKKSL
+327 ASMRQDLQDIKKSL
-341 DELQEFRDGVKS
+341 EELQEYKDGIQA
-353 YTDGVNAASAG
+353 YTDGVNAASDG
-364 GGALVGGM
+364 SGKLVVGM
-372 SKITENSAAL
+372 GQITANSDAL
-382 NQGAYGIFNAI
+382 NQGADAIFNAI

-398 EQLKTQLEPYAAYGI
+398 EQLQAQFNTSGF
-413 TFSGL
+413 TFLGL
-418 TLDGYGEQLDQMAA
+418 TTDGYGKELDQMATT
-432 VFTQKG
+432 FTQMG
-438 ASQTAAQLAA
+438 AHQVAAQLSA
-448 VKGQLD
+448 VKSQLD
-454 KVARFR
+454 TVAQFR
-460 DGVKAYTAGVGEA
+460 DGVKAYTKGVGEA
-473 AGGSQQLFG
+473 SIGNQQLFG
-482 GLSVLYTASEPLVSG
+482 GLSTLYTASEVVVDG

-505 MDMVEAQLKENNI
+505 IDMVEAQLKESDI

-530 LDRLA
+530 LERLT
-535 AEGSMDIKL
+535 AEGSSVDAKL
-544 RDSLQEA
+544 KDSLKDA

-563 GIIEYTDAVSEIA
+563 GIIDYTDAVDEIA
-576 DGSKELRD
+576 DGSRELRD
-584 GVRELQE
+584 GVQELQDE
-591 EADDMIEEYFTFDI
+591 TDDMIEEYFTFDI
-605 DNLTQFLIAED
+605 DNLTQFLIAAD

-628 INRFAGILAGIILMV
+628 INRFAGILSGIILMV

-695 GCILGFSK
+695 GCILGFSE

-717 SLPPMQIVT
+717 SLPPMRIVT

-751 KKLKRTALSLLRNE
+751 KKLKCTALSLLRNE

-810 LLILMLSIDCAVL
+810 LLILMMSIDCAVL

-897 ISSAAAQKFGVKVG
+897 ISSAAAQKFGVKAG

-923 DYAFTVKD
+923 DYAFTVKN
-931 IVSFTSGLLILML
+931 IV
-944 SIDCAVLC
+944 
-952 INFGNA
+952 N
-958 CLEETKYAYMYTYK
+958 
-972 YPTEDVPEGGT
+972 
-983 PAYVENLKKEAYG
+983 
-996 YNLDVTVLGIDDD
+996 
-1009 NPYFPIATADKKN
+1009 
-1022 EIVISSAAAQK
+1022 
-1033 FGVKVGDKLVLS
+1033 
-1045 DEVNE
+1045 
-1050 RDYAFTVKDIVS
+1050 
-1062 FTSGVYVFLDRDV
+1062 FTSGVYVFLNRDV

-1107 SKDNVAESSQIFTD
+1107 SKENVEESSQIFTD

-1175 DGNFYVILLGAVIC
+1175 DGNFYVILLGALIC

-1247 PAEILKNRE
+1247 PAEVLKNRE

>member
-31 MYMVVAIVGASETI
+31 MYMVVAIVGAAETI
-45 MQGTEESAAV
+45 MQGTKESGRL

-65 FVPLTDSEVTQIT
+65 FVPLTDEEIAQIT
-78 DKGVTVQQDFSLD
+78 EKGVTLQRDFSLD
-91 FHQGQATLRIY
+91 FHLGQSTLRVY
-102 QAREKID
+102 RARETVD
-109 LFAPEQGAELPM
+109 LFVPSQGSELPA

-129 HYAEKHELGLGDTL
+129 HYAEKHELGLGDSL

-151 VAGIG
+151 VTGIG
-156 STPDYDATYEKT
+156 STPDYDAAYEKT

-176 LFGVGFVTAEDYE
+176 LFGVGFVTEEDYE
-189 ALKAGGQNFRT
+189 ALKTVGENFRT

-210 GAMTDQ
+210 DAMTDQ

-260 GVNELTDGVDELAEH
+260 GVNELADGVDELAEH
-275 NTDLTDAADTLF
+275 NTELTDAADTLF

-292 QVNDSLEDAG
+292 QVNDSLKEAG

-312 EQQLNTMIADPHAYT
+312 EQQLNTMIANPHAYT
-327 ASMQEDLQDIKKSL
+327 ASMRQDLQDIKKSL
-341 DELQEFRDGVKS
+341 DELQEYTDGIKA
-353 YTDGVNAASAG
+353 YTDGVNAASDG
-364 GGALVGGM
+364 SGKLVVGM
-372 SKITENSAAL
+372 GQITANSDAL
-382 NQGAYGIFNAI
+382 NQGADAIFNAI

-398 EQLKTQLEPYAAYGI
+398 EQLQAQFSTFGFP
-413 TFSGL
+413 FSGL
-418 TLDGYGEQLDQMAA
+418 TTDGYGKELDQMA
-432 VFTQKG
+432 VMFTQMG
-438 ASQTAAQLAA
+438 YSQVAAQLST

-454 KVARFR
+454 TVAQFR
-460 DGVKAYTAGVGEA
+460 NGVKAYTKGVGEA
-473 AGGSQQLFG
+473 SIGNQQLFG
-482 GLSVLYTASEPLVSG
+482 GLSTLYTASEPLVSG

-505 MDMVEAQLKENNI
+505 MDMVEAQLEESDI

-530 LDRLA
+530 LERLT
-535 AEGSMDIKL
+535 AEGSSVDVKL
-544 RDSLQEA
+544 KDSLKEA

-563 GIIEYTDAVSEIA
+563 GIIDYTDAVDEIA
-576 DGSKELRD
+576 DGSRELRD
-584 GVRELQE
+584 GVQELQDE
-591 EADDMIEEYFTFDI
+591 TDDMIEEYFTFDI
-605 DNLTQFLIAED
+605 DNLTQFLIAAD
-616 NPRIDAAAGDVV
+616 NPRIDAAAGDVI

-680 YLLNPMLISFLGGAV
+680 YLLNPMLIAFLGGVV

-717 SLPPMQIVT
+717 SLPPMRIVT

-740 TAAVVNYLVIN
+740 TAVVVNYLVIN
-751 KKLKRTALSLLRNE
+751 KKLKCTALSLLRNE

-810 LLILMLSIDCAVL
+810 LLILMMSIDCAVL

-911 DKLVLSDEVNER
+911 E
-923 DYAFTVKD
+923 
-931 IVSFTSGLLILML
+931 
-944 SIDCAVLC
+944 
-952 INFGNA
+952 
-958 CLEETKYAYMYTYK
+958 
-972 YPTEDVPEGGT
+972 
-983 PAYVENLKKEAYG
+983 
-996 YNLDVTVLGIDDD
+996 
-1009 NPYFPIATADKKN
+1009 
-1022 EIVISSAAAQK
+1022 
-1033 FGVKVGDKLVLS
+1033 KLVLS

-1062 FTSGVYVFLDRDV
+1062 FTSGVYVFLDRDI

-1107 SKDNVAESSQIFTD
+1107 SKENVEESSQIFTD

-1175 DGNFYVILLGAVIC
+1175 DGNFYVILLGALIC

-1247 PAEILKNRE
+1247 PAEVLKNRE

>member
-25 FLVAMV
+25 FLVALV
-31 MYMVVAIVGASETI
+31 MYMVVAIVGAAETI
-45 MQGTEESAAV
+45 MQGTKESGRI

-65 FVPLTDSEVTQIT
+65 FVPLTDDEIAQIT
-78 DKGVTVQQDFSLD
+78 EKGVTLQRDFSLD
-91 FHQGQATLRIY
+91 FHLGQSTLRVY
-102 QAREKID
+102 RERETVD
-109 LFAPEQGAELPM
+109 LFVPSQGSEVPA

-129 HYAEKHELGLGDTL
+129 HYAEKHELGLGDSL

-151 VAGIG
+151 VTGIG
-156 STPDYDATYEKT
+156 STPDYDAAYEKT

-189 ALKAGGQNFRT
+189 ALKAGGENFRT

-210 GAMTDQ
+210 DAMTDQ

-246 TKNDI
+246 TKNDL

-260 GVNELTDGVDELAEH
+260 GVNELADGVDELAEH
-275 NTDLTDAADTLF
+275 NAELTDAADTLF

-292 QVNDSLEDAG
+292 QVNDSLKDAG

-312 EQQLNTMIADPHAYT
+312 EQQLNTMIANPHAYT
-327 ASMQEDLQDIKKSL
+327 ASMRQDLQDIKKSL
-341 DELQEFRDGVKS
+341 DELQEYKDGIKA
-353 YTDGVNAASAG
+353 YTEGVNAASDG
-364 GGALVGGM
+364 SGKLVVGM
-372 SKITENSAAL
+372 GQLTANSDAL
-382 NQGAYGIFNAI
+382 NQGADAIFNAI

-398 EQLKTQLEPYAAYGI
+398 EQLQAQFNTFGFP
-413 TFSGL
+413 FSGL
-418 TLDGYGEQLDQMAA
+418 TTDGYGKELDQMA
-432 VFTQKG
+432 VMFTQMG
-438 ASQTAAQLAA
+438 YSQVAAQLST

-454 KVARFR
+454 TVSQFR
-460 DGVKAYTAGVGEA
+460 DGVKAYTKGVGEA
-473 AGGSQQLFG
+473 SIGNQQLFG
-482 GLSVLYTASEPLVSG
+482 GLSTLYTASEVVVDG

-505 MDMVEAQLKENNI
+505 IDMVEAQLKESDI

-530 LDRLA
+530 LERLT
-535 AEGSMDIKL
+535 AEGSSVDAKL
-544 RDSLQEA
+544 KDSLKEA

-563 GIIEYTDAVSEIA
+563 GIIDYTDAVDEIA
-576 DGSKELRD
+576 DGSRELRD
-584 GVRELQE
+584 GVQELQDE
-591 EADDMIEEYFTFDI
+591 TDDMIEEYFTFDI
-605 DNLTQFLIAED
+605 DNLTQFLIAAD
-616 NPRIDAAAGDVV
+616 NPRIDAAAGDVI

-680 YLLNPMLISFLGGAV
+680 YLLNPMLIAFLGGVV

-717 SLPPMQIVT
+717 SLPPIRIVT

-740 TAAVVNYLVIN
+740 TAVVVNYLVIN
-751 KKLKRTALSLLRNE
+751 KKLKCTALSRLRNE
-765 QTAGKAGRI
+765 QPAGKAGRI

-810 LLILMLSIDCAVL
+810 LLILMMSIDCAVL

-847 EDVPEGGTPAYVE
+847 EDVPEGGIPAYVE

-881 NPYFPIAT
+881 NPYFPIVT

-911 DKLVLSDEVNER
+911 EKLVLSDEVNER
-923 DYAFTVKD
+923 DYAFTVKN
-931 IVSFTSGLLILML
+931 IV
-944 SIDCAVLC
+944 
-952 INFGNA
+952 
-958 CLEETKYAYMYTYK
+958 
-972 YPTEDVPEGGT
+972 
-983 PAYVENLKKEAYG
+983 
-996 YNLDVTVLGIDDD
+996 
-1009 NPYFPIATADKKN
+1009 
-1022 EIVISSAAAQK
+1022 
-1033 FGVKVGDKLVLS
+1033 
-1045 DEVNE
+1045 
-1050 RDYAFTVKDIVS
+1050 R
-1062 FTSGVYVFLDRDV
+1062 FTSGVYVFLDRDI

-1107 SKDNVAESSQIFTD
+1107 SKENVEESSQIFTD

-1175 DGNFYVILLGAVIC
+1175 DGNFYVILLGALIC

-1228 LLCYMVINFLLV
+1228 WLCYMVINFLLV

-1247 PAEILKNRE
+1247 PAEVLKNRE

>member
-25 FLVAMV
+25 FLVALV
-31 MYMVVAIVGASETI
+31 MYMVVAIVGAAETI
-45 MQGTEESAAV
+45 MQGTKESGRL

-65 FVPLTDSEVTQIT
+65 FVPLTDDEIAQIT
-78 DKGVTVQQDFSLD
+78 EKGVTLQRDFSLD
-91 FHQGQATLRIY
+91 FHLGQSTLRVY
-102 QAREKID
+102 RARETVD
-109 LFAPEQGAELPM
+109 LFVPSQGSEVPA

-129 HYAEKHELGLGDTL
+129 HYAEKHELGLGDSL
-143 TVGGRDFI
+143 TVGGRDFT
-151 VAGIG
+151 VSGIG
-156 STPDYDATYEKT
+156 STPDYDAAYEKT

-176 LFGVGFVTAEDYE
+176 LFGAGFVTAEDYE
-189 ALKAGGQNFRT
+189 ALKAGGENFRT

-210 GAMTDQ
+210 DAMTDQ

-246 TKNDI
+246 TKNDL

-260 GVNELTDGVDELAEH
+260 GVNELADGVDELAEH
-275 NTDLTDAADTLF
+275 NAELTDAADTLF

-292 QVNDSLEDAG
+292 QVNDSLKEAG

-312 EQQLNTMIADPHAYT
+312 EQQLNTMIANPHVYT
-327 ASMQEDLQDIKKSL
+327 ASMRQDLQDIKKSL
-341 DELQEFRDGVKS
+341 DELQEYKDGIKA
-353 YTDGVNAASAG
+353 YTEGVNAASDG
-364 GGALVGGM
+364 SGKLVVGM
-372 SKITENSAAL
+372 GQITANSDAL
-382 NQGAYGIFNAI
+382 NQGADAIFNAI

-398 EQLKTQLEPYAAYGI
+398 EQLQAQFSAAVFP
-413 TFSGL
+413 FSGL
-418 TLDGYGEQLDQMAA
+418 TADGYGKELDQMAA
-432 VFTQKG
+432 MFTQMG
-438 ASQTAAQLAA
+438 DSQVAAQLSA
-448 VKGQLD
+448 VKSQLD
-454 KVARFR
+454 FR
-460 DGVKAYTAGVGEA
+460 DGVKAYTKGVGEA
-473 AGGSQQLFG
+473 SIGNQQLFG
-482 GLSVLYTASEPLVSG
+482 GLSTLYTASESLVSG

-505 MDMVEAQLKENNI
+505 MDMVEAQLEESDI
-518 TVDLT
+518 SVDLT

-530 LDRLA
+530 LERLT
-535 AEGSMDIKL
+535 AEGSSVDAKL
-544 RDSLQEA
+544 KDSLKEA

-563 GIIEYTDAVSEIA
+563 GIIDYTDAVDEIA
-576 DGSKELRD
+576 DGSRELRD
-584 GVRELQE
+584 GVQELQDE
-591 EADDMIEEYFTFDI
+591 TDDMIEEYFTFDI
-605 DNLTQFLIAED
+605 DNLTQFLIAAD

-628 INRFAGILAGIILMV
+628 INRFAGILSGIILMV

-695 GCILGFSK
+695 GCILGFSE

-709 MGDSIAYY
+709 MGDSTAYY
-717 SLPPMQIVT
+717 SLPPMRIVT

-751 KKLKRTALSLLRNE
+751 KKLKCTALSLLRNE

-810 LLILMLSIDCAVL
+810 LLILMMSIDCAVL

-897 ISSAAAQKFGVKVG
+897 ISSAAAQKFGVKAG

-923 DYAFTVKD
+923 DYAFTVKN
-931 IVSFTSGLLILML
+931 IV
-944 SIDCAVLC
+944 
-952 INFGNA
+952 N
-958 CLEETKYAYMYTYK
+958 
-972 YPTEDVPEGGT
+972 
-983 PAYVENLKKEAYG
+983 
-996 YNLDVTVLGIDDD
+996 
-1009 NPYFPIATADKKN
+1009 
-1022 EIVISSAAAQK
+1022 
-1033 FGVKVGDKLVLS
+1033 
-1045 DEVNE
+1045 
-1050 RDYAFTVKDIVS
+1050 
-1062 FTSGVYVFLDRDV
+1062 FTSGVYVFLNRDV

-1107 SKDNVAESSQIFTD
+1107 SKENVEESSQIFTD

-1175 DGNFYVILLGAVIC
+1175 DGNFYVILLGALIC

-1247 PAEILKNRE
+1247 PAEVLKNRE

>member
-12 DIRENLLRYLALF
+12 DIRGNLLRYLALF
-25 FLVAMV
+25 FLVALV
-31 MYMVVAIVGASETI
+31 MYMVVAIVGAAETI
-45 MQGTEESAAV
+45 MQGTKESGRI

-65 FVPLTDSEVTQIT
+65 FVPLTDDEIAQIT
-78 DKGVTVQQDFSLD
+78 EKGVTLQRDFSLD
-91 FHQGQATLRIY
+91 FHLGQSTLRVY
-102 QAREKID
+102 RARETVD
-109 LFAPEQGAELPM
+109 LFVPSQGSKVPA

-143 TVGGRDFI
+143 TVGGRDFT
-151 VAGIG
+151 VTGIG
-156 STPDYDATYEKT
+156 STPDYDAAYEKT

-189 ALKAGGQNFRT
+189 ALKVGGENFRT

-210 GAMTDQ
+210 DAMTDQ

-260 GVNELTDGVDELAEH
+260 GVNELADGVDELAEH
-275 NTDLTDAADTLF
+275 NAELTDAADTLF

-292 QVNDSLEDAG
+292 QVNDSLKDAG

-312 EQQLNTMIADPHAYT
+312 EQQLNTMIANPHAYT
-327 ASMQEDLQDIKKSL
+327 ASMRQDLQDIKKSL
-341 DELQEFRDGVKS
+341 DELQEYTDGIKA
-353 YTDGVNAASAG
+353 YTDGVNAASDG
-364 GGALVGGM
+364 SGKLVVGM
-372 SKITENSAAL
+372 GQITANSDAL
-382 NQGAYGIFNAI
+382 NQGADAIFNAI

-398 EQLKTQLEPYAAYGI
+398 EQLQAQFRTSGFPFL
-413 TFSGL
+413 GL
-418 TLDGYGEQLDQMAA
+418 TTDGYGKELDQMATT
-432 VFTQKG
+432 FTQMG
-438 ASQTAAQLAA
+438 DSQVAAQLSA
-448 VKGQLD
+448 VKSQLD
-454 KVARFR
+454 TVAQFR
-460 DGVKAYTAGVGEA
+460 DGVKAYTKGVGEA
-473 AGGSQQLFG
+473 SIGNQQLFC
-482 GLSVLYTASEPLVSG
+482 GLSTLYTASEVVVDG

-505 MDMVEAQLKENNI
+505 IDMVEAQLKESDI

-530 LDRLA
+530 LERLT
-535 AEGSMDIKL
+535 AEGSSVDVKL
-544 RDSLQEA
+544 KDSLKDA

-563 GIIEYTDAVSEIA
+563 GIIDYTDAVDEIA
-576 DGSKELRD
+576 DGSRELRD
-584 GVRELQE
+584 GVQELQDE
-591 EADDMIEEYFTFDI
+591 TDDMIEEYFTFDI
-605 DNLTQFLIAED
+605 DNLTQFLIAAD
-616 NPRIDAAAGDVV
+616 NPRMDAAAGDVI

-695 GCILGFSK
+695 GCILGFSE

-717 SLPPMQIVT
+717 SLPPMRIVT

-751 KKLKRTALSLLRNE
+751 KKLKCTALSLLRNE

-881 NPYFPIAT
+881 NPYFPIVT

-911 DKLVLSDEVNER
+911 EKLVLSDEVNER
-923 DYAFTVKD
+923 DYAFTVKN
-931 IVSFTSGLLILML
+931 IV
-944 SIDCAVLC
+944 
-952 INFGNA
+952 
-958 CLEETKYAYMYTYK
+958 
-972 YPTEDVPEGGT
+972 
-983 PAYVENLKKEAYG
+983 
-996 YNLDVTVLGIDDD
+996 
-1009 NPYFPIATADKKN
+1009 
-1022 EIVISSAAAQK
+1022 
-1033 FGVKVGDKLVLS
+1033 
-1045 DEVNE
+1045 
-1050 RDYAFTVKDIVS
+1050 R
-1062 FTSGVYVFLDRDV
+1062 FTSGVYVFLDRDI

-1107 SKDNVAESSQIFTD
+1107 SKENVEESSQIFTD

-1175 DGNFYVILLGAVIC
+1175 DGNFYVILLGALIC

-1247 PAEILKNRE
+1247 PAEVLKNRE

>member
-1 MQRILSKRVLR
+1 MRSGFRRQNWRICRMQRILSKRVLR

-25 FLVAMV
+25 FLVALV
-31 MYMVVAIVGASETI
+31 MYMVVAIVGAAETI
-45 MQGTEESAAV
+45 MQGTKESGRI

-65 FVPLTDSEVTQIT
+65 FVPLTDDEIAQIT
-78 DKGVTVQQDFSLD
+78 EKGVTLQRDFSLD
-91 FHQGQATLRIY
+91 FHLGQSTLRVY
-102 QAREKID
+102 QARKTVD
-109 LFAPEQGAELPM
+109 LFVPSQGSELPA

-143 TVGGRDFI
+143 TVGGRDFT
-151 VAGIG
+151 VSGIG
-156 STPDYDATYEKT
+156 STPDYDAAYEKT

-176 LFGVGFVTAEDYE
+176 LFGVGFVTSEDYE
-189 ALKAGGQNFRT
+189 ALKAGGENFQT

-210 GAMTDQ
+210 DAMTDQ

-260 GVNELTDGVDELAEH
+260 GVNELADGVDELAEH
-275 NTDLTDAADTLF
+275 NTELTDAADTLF

-292 QVNDSLEDAG
+292 QVNDSLKDAG

-312 EQQLNTMIADPHAYT
+312 EQQLNNMIANPHAYT
-327 ASMQEDLQDIKKSL
+327 ASMRQDLQDIKKSL
-341 DELQEFRDGVKS
+341 DELQEYKDGIKA
-353 YTDGVNAASAG
+353 YTDGVNAASDG
-364 GGALVGGM
+364 SGKLVVGM
-372 SKITENSAAL
+372 GQITANSDAL
-382 NQGAYGIFNAI
+382 NQGADAIFNAI

-398 EQLKTQLEPYAAYGI
+398 EQLQAQFSAAGFP
-413 TFSGL
+413 FSGL
-418 TLDGYGEQLDQMAA
+418 TADGYGKELDQMAA
-432 VFTQKG
+432 MFTQMG
-438 ASQTAAQLAA
+438 ASQVAAQLSA
-448 VKGQLD
+448 VKNQLD
-454 KVARFR
+454 TVAQFR
-460 DGVKAYTAGVGEA
+460 DGVKAYTKGVGETSI
-473 AGGSQQLFG
+473 GNQQLFC
-482 GLSVLYTASEPLVSG
+482 GLSTLYTASEPLVSG

-505 MDMVEAQLKENNI
+505 MDMVEAQLEESDI
-518 TVDLT
+518 SVDLT

-530 LDRLA
+530 LERLT
-535 AEGSMDIKL
+535 AEGSSVDAKL
-544 RDSLQEA
+544 KDSLKEA

-563 GIIEYTDAVSEIA
+563 GIIDYTDAVDEIA
-576 DGSKELRD
+576 DGSRELRD
-584 GVRELQE
+584 GVQELQDE
-591 EADDMIEEYFTFDI
+591 TDDMIEEYFTFDI
-605 DNLTQFLIAED
+605 DNLTQFLIAAD
-616 NPRIDAAAGDVV
+616 NPRIDAAAGDVI
-628 INRFAGILAGIILMV
+628 INRFAGILAGIILMI

-680 YLLNPMLISFLGGAV
+680 YLLNPMLIAFLGGVV

-709 MGDSIAYY
+709 MDDSIAYY
-717 SLPPMQIVT
+717 SLPPMRIVT

-751 KKLKRTALSLLRNE
+751 KKLNRTALSLIRNE

-810 LLILMLSIDCAVL
+810 LLILIMSIDCAVL

-847 EDVPEGGTPAYVE
+847 ENVPEGGTPAYVE

-881 NPYFPIAT
+881 NPYFPIVT

-897 ISSAAAQKFGVKVG
+897 ISSAAAQKFGVKAG

-923 DYAFTVKD
+923 DYAFTVKN
-931 IVSFTSGLLILML
+931 IV
-944 SIDCAVLC
+944 
-952 INFGNA
+952 N
-958 CLEETKYAYMYTYK
+958 
-972 YPTEDVPEGGT
+972 
-983 PAYVENLKKEAYG
+983 
-996 YNLDVTVLGIDDD
+996 
-1009 NPYFPIATADKKN
+1009 
-1022 EIVISSAAAQK
+1022 
-1033 FGVKVGDKLVLS
+1033 
-1045 DEVNE
+1045 
-1050 RDYAFTVKDIVS
+1050 

-1107 SKDNVAESSQIFTD
+1107 SKENVEESSQIFTD
-1121 MMGPMVVMLVA
+1121 MMGPMVVMLVV

-1159 MKVFGYRRREI
+1159 MKVFGYHRREI

-1175 DGNFYVILLGAVIC
+1175 DGNFYVILLGALIC

-1247 PAEILKNRE
+1247 PAEVLKNRE

>member
-25 FLVAMV
+25 FLVALV
-31 MYMVVAIVGASETI
+31 MYMVVAIVGAAETI
-45 MQGTEESAAV
+45 MQGTKESGRI

-65 FVPLTDSEVTQIT
+65 FVPLTDDEIAQIT
-78 DKGVTVQQDFSLD
+78 EKGVTLQRDFSLD
-91 FHQGQATLRIY
+91 FHLGQSTLRVY
-102 QAREKID
+102 RERETVD
-109 LFAPEQGAELPM
+109 LFVPSQGSEVPA

-129 HYAEKHELGLGDTL
+129 HYAEKHELGLGDSL

-151 VAGIG
+151 VTGIG
-156 STPDYDATYEKT
+156 STPDYDAAYEKT

-189 ALKAGGQNFRT
+189 ALKAGGENFRT

-210 GAMTDQ
+210 DAMTDQ

-246 TKNDI
+246 TKNDL

-260 GVNELTDGVDELAEH
+260 GVNELADGVDELAEH
-275 NTDLTDAADTLF
+275 NAELTDAADTLF

-292 QVNDSLEDAG
+292 QVNDSLKDAG

-312 EQQLNTMIADPHAYT
+312 EQQLNTMIANPHAYT
-327 ASMQEDLQDIKKSL
+327 ASMRQDLQDIKKSL
-341 DELQEFRDGVKS
+341 DELQEYKDGIKA
-353 YTDGVNAASAG
+353 YTEGVNAASDG
-364 GGALVGGM
+364 SGKLVVGM
-372 SKITENSAAL
+372 GQLTANSDAL
-382 NQGAYGIFNAI
+382 NQGADAIFNAI

-398 EQLKTQLEPYAAYGI
+398 EQLQAQFNTFGFP
-413 TFSGL
+413 FSGL
-418 TLDGYGEQLDQMAA
+418 TTDGYGKELDQMA
-432 VFTQKG
+432 VMFTQMG
-438 ASQTAAQLAA
+438 YSQVAAQLST

-454 KVARFR
+454 TVSQFR
-460 DGVKAYTAGVGEA
+460 DGVKAYTKGVGEA
-473 AGGSQQLFG
+473 SIGNQQLFG
-482 GLSVLYTASEPLVSG
+482 GLSTLYTASEVVVDG

-505 MDMVEAQLKENNI
+505 IDMVEAQLKESDI

-530 LDRLA
+530 LERLT
-535 AEGSMDIKL
+535 AEGSSVDAKL
-544 RDSLQEA
+544 KDSLKEA

-563 GIIEYTDAVSEIA
+563 GIIDYTDAVDEIA
-576 DGSKELRD
+576 DGSRELRD
-584 GVRELQE
+584 GVQELQDE
-591 EADDMIEEYFTFDI
+591 TDDMIEEYFTFDI
-605 DNLTQFLIAED
+605 DNLTQFLIAAD
-616 NPRIDAAAGDVV
+616 NPRIDAAAGDVI
-628 INRFAGILAGIILMV
+628 INRFAGILPGIILMV

-680 YLLNPMLISFLGGAV
+680 YLLNPMLIAFLGGVV

-717 SLPPMQIVT
+717 SLPPIRIVT

-740 TAAVVNYLVIN
+740 TAVVVNYLVIN
-751 KKLKRTALSLLRNE
+751 KKLKCTALSLLRNE

-810 LLILMLSIDCAVL
+810 LLILMMSIDCAVL

-847 EDVPEGGTPAYVE
+847 EDVPEGGIPAYVE

-881 NPYFPIAT
+881 NPYFPIVT

-923 DYAFTVKD
+923 DYAFTVKN
-931 IVSFTSGLLILML
+931 IV
-944 SIDCAVLC
+944 
-952 INFGNA
+952 
-958 CLEETKYAYMYTYK
+958 K
-972 YPTEDVPEGGT
+972 
-983 PAYVENLKKEAYG
+983 
-996 YNLDVTVLGIDDD
+996 
-1009 NPYFPIATADKKN
+1009 
-1022 EIVISSAAAQK
+1022 
-1033 FGVKVGDKLVLS
+1033 
-1045 DEVNE
+1045 
-1050 RDYAFTVKDIVS
+1050 

-1092 DHALDIDN
+1092 DHVLDIDN

-1107 SKDNVAESSQIFTD
+1107 SKENVEESSQIFTD

-1175 DGNFYVILLGAVIC
+1175 DGNFYVILLGALIC

-1247 PAEILKNRE
+1247 PAEVLKNRE

>member
-1 MQRILSKRVLR
+1 MRSGFRRQNWRICRMQRILSKRVLR

-25 FLVAMV
+25 FLVALV
-31 MYMVVAIVGASETI
+31 MYMVVAIVGAAETI
-45 MQGTEESAAV
+45 MQGTKESGRI

-65 FVPLTDSEVTQIT
+65 FVPLTDGEIAQIT
-78 DKGVTVQQDFSLD
+78 EKGVTLQRDFSLD
-91 FHQGQATLRIY
+91 FHLGQSTLRIY
-102 QAREKID
+102 QERENVD
-109 LFAPEQGAELPM
+109 LFVSSQGSEVPA

-143 TVGGRDFI
+143 TVGGRDFT
-151 VAGIG
+151 VTGIG
-156 STPDYDATYEKT
+156 STPDYDAAYEKT

-176 LFGVGFVTAEDYE
+176 LFGVGFVTAQDYE
-189 ALKAGGQNFRT
+189 ALKAGGENSRT

-210 GAMTDQ
+210 DAMTDQ
-216 ELKELLQSFELDRSK
+216 ELKDMLQSFELDRSK

-251 QDGIRELLD
+251 QDGIQELLD
-260 GVNELTDGVDELAEH
+260 GVNELADGVDELAEH
-275 NTDLTDAADTLF
+275 NAELTDAADTLF

-292 QVNDSLEDAG
+292 QVNDSLKDAG

-312 EQQLNTMIADPHAYT
+312 EQQLNTMIANPHAYT
-327 ASMQEDLQDIKKSL
+327 ASIRQDLQEAKKSL
-341 DELQEFRDGVKS
+341 EELQEYKDGIKA
-353 YTDGVNAASAG
+353 YTDGVNAASDG
-364 GGALVGGM
+364 SGKLVVGM
-372 SKITENSAAL
+372 GQITANSDVL
-382 NQGAYGIFNAI
+382 NQGADAIFNAI
-393 LGMVN
+393 LGLVN
-398 EQLKTQLEPYAAYGI
+398 EQLQTQLSAAGVP
-413 TFSGL
+413 FSGL
-418 TLDGYGEQLDQMAA
+418 TTDGYGKELDQMAA
-432 VFTQKG
+432 TFIQLG
-438 ASQTAAQLAA
+438 ASQVTEQLSA
-448 VKGQLD
+448 VKSQLD
-454 KVARFR
+454 TVAQFR
-460 DGVKAYTAGVGEA
+460 DGVKAYTKGVGEA
-473 AGGSQQLFG
+473 SIGNQQLFC
-482 GLSVLYTASEPLVSG
+482 GLSTLYTASEVVVDG

-505 MDMVEAQLKENNI
+505 IDMVEAQLKESDI

-523 ADNYKEE
+523 SDNYKEE
-530 LDRLA
+530 LDRLM
-535 AEGSMDIKL
+535 AEGSSVDVKL
-544 RDSLQEA
+544 KDSLKEA

-563 GIIEYTDAVSEIA
+563 GIIDYTDAVDEIA
-576 DGSKELRD
+576 DGSRELRD
-584 GVRELQE
+584 GVQELQDE
-591 EADDMIEEYFTFDI
+591 TDDMIEEYFTFDI
-605 DNLTQFLIAED
+605 DNLTQFLIAAD

-667 YALGVTRGQLLFH
+667 YALGETRGQLLFH
-680 YLLNPMLISFLGGAV
+680 YLLNPMLISFLGGTV
-695 GCILGFSK
+695 GCILGFSE

-717 SLPPMQIVT
+717 SLPPMRIVT

-782 KFLLRFQIRQMLRE
+782 KFLHRFQIRQMLRE

-810 LLILMLSIDCAVL
+810 LLILIMSIDCAVL

-897 ISSAAAQKFGVKVG
+897 ISSAAAQKFGVKAG

-923 DYAFTVKD
+923 DYAFTVKN
-931 IVSFTSGLLILML
+931 IV
-944 SIDCAVLC
+944 
-952 INFGNA
+952 N
-958 CLEETKYAYMYTYK
+958 
-972 YPTEDVPEGGT
+972 
-983 PAYVENLKKEAYG
+983 
-996 YNLDVTVLGIDDD
+996 
-1009 NPYFPIATADKKN
+1009 
-1022 EIVISSAAAQK
+1022 
-1033 FGVKVGDKLVLS
+1033 
-1045 DEVNE
+1045 
-1050 RDYAFTVKDIVS
+1050 

-1107 SKDNVAESSQIFTD
+1107 SKENVEESSQIFTD

-1175 DGNFYVILLGAVIC
+1175 DGNFYVILLGALIC

-1247 PAEILKNRE
+1247 PAEVLKNRE

>member
-25 FLVAMV
+25 FLVALV
-31 MYMVVAIVGASETI
+31 MYMVVAIVGAAETI
-45 MQGTEESAAV
+45 MQGTKESGRI

-65 FVPLTDSEVTQIT
+65 FVPLTDDEIAQIT
-78 DKGVTVQQDFSLD
+78 EKGVTIQRDFSLD
-91 FHQGQATLRIY
+91 FHLGQSTLRVY
-102 QAREKID
+102 QARETVD
-109 LFAPEQGAELPM
+109 LFVPSQGSELPA

-143 TVGGRDFI
+143 TVGGRDFT
-151 VAGIG
+151 VSGIG
-156 STPDYDATYEKT
+156 STPDYDAAYEKT

-189 ALKAGGQNFRT
+189 ALKAGGENFRT

-210 GAMTDQ
+210 DAMTDQ

-260 GVNELTDGVDELAEH
+260 GVNELADGVDELAEH
-275 NTDLTDAADTLF
+275 NAELTDAADTLF

-292 QVNDSLEDAG
+292 QVNDSLKDAG

-312 EQQLNTMIADPHAYT
+312 EQQLNNMIANPHAYT
-327 ASMQEDLQDIKKSL
+327 ASMRQDLQDIKKSL
-341 DELQEFRDGVKS
+341 DELQEYKDGIKA
-353 YTDGVNAASAG
+353 YTDGVNAASDG
-364 GGALVGGM
+364 SGKLVVGM
-372 SKITENSAAL
+372 GQITANSDAL
-382 NQGAYGIFNAI
+382 NQGADAIFNAI

-398 EQLKTQLEPYAAYGI
+398 EQLQAQFSAAGFP
-413 TFSGL
+413 FSGL
-418 TLDGYGEQLDQMAA
+418 TADGYGKELDQMAA
-432 VFTQKG
+432 TFTQMG
-438 ASQTAAQLAA
+438 ASQVAAQLSA
-448 VKGQLD
+448 VKNQLD
-454 KVARFR
+454 TVAQFR
-460 DGVKAYTAGVGEA
+460 DGVKAYTKGVGEA
-473 AGGSQQLFG
+473 SIGNQQLFC
-482 GLSVLYTASEPLVSG
+482 GLSTLYTASEPLVSG

-505 MDMVEAQLKENNI
+505 MDMVEAQLEESDI
-518 TVDLT
+518 SVDLT

-530 LDRLA
+530 LERLT
-535 AEGSMDIKL
+535 AEGSSVDAKL
-544 RDSLQEA
+544 KDSLKEA

-563 GIIEYTDAVSEIA
+563 GIIDYTDAVDEIA
-576 DGSKELRD
+576 DGSRELRD
-584 GVRELQE
+584 GVQELQDE
-591 EADDMIEEYFTFDI
+591 TDDMIEEYFTFDI
-605 DNLTQFLIAED
+605 DNLTQFLIAAD
-616 NPRIDAAAGDVV
+616 NPRIDAAAGDVI

-680 YLLNPMLISFLGGAV
+680 YLLNPMLIAFLGGVV

-717 SLPPMQIVT
+717 SLPPMRIVT

-740 TAAVVNYLVIN
+740 TAVVVNYLVIN
-751 KKLKRTALSLLRNE
+751 KKLNRTALSLLRNE

-810 LLILMLSIDCAVL
+810 LLILMMSIDCAVL

-847 EDVPEGGTPAYVE
+847 EDVPEGGIPAYVE

-881 NPYFPIAT
+881 NPYFPIVT

-923 DYAFTVKD
+923 DYAFTVKN
-931 IVSFTSGLLILML
+931 IV
-944 SIDCAVLC
+944 
-952 INFGNA
+952 N
-958 CLEETKYAYMYTYK
+958 
-972 YPTEDVPEGGT
+972 
-983 PAYVENLKKEAYG
+983 
-996 YNLDVTVLGIDDD
+996 
-1009 NPYFPIATADKKN
+1009 
-1022 EIVISSAAAQK
+1022 
-1033 FGVKVGDKLVLS
+1033 
-1045 DEVNE
+1045 
-1050 RDYAFTVKDIVS
+1050 

-1107 SKDNVAESSQIFTD
+1107 SKENVEESSQIFTD

-1132 ISALIFMIVMY
+1132 LSALIFMIVMY

-1151 RSAFSISL
+1151 RSAFPISL

-1175 DGNFYVILLGAVIC
+1175 DGNFYVILLGALIC

-1247 PAEILKNRE
+1247 PAEVLKNRE

>member
-1 MQRILSKRVLR
+1 MRSGFRRQNWRICRMQRILSKRVLR

-25 FLVAMV
+25 FLVALV
-31 MYMVVAIVGASETI
+31 MYMVVAIVGAAETI
-45 MQGTEESAAV
+45 MQGTKESGRI

-65 FVPLTDSEVTQIT
+65 FVPLTDDEIAQIT
-78 DKGVTVQQDFSLD
+78 EKGVTLQRDFSLD
-91 FHQGQATLRIY
+91 FHLGQSTLRVY
-102 QAREKID
+102 QARETVD
-109 LFAPEQGAELPM
+109 LFVPSQGSELPA

-143 TVGGRDFI
+143 TVGGRDFT
-151 VAGIG
+151 VSGIG
-156 STPDYDATYEKT
+156 STPDYDAAYEKT

-176 LFGVGFVTAEDYE
+176 LFGVGFVTSEDYE
-189 ALKAGGQNFRT
+189 ALKAGGENFRT

-210 GAMTDQ
+210 DAMTDQ

-260 GVNELTDGVDELAEH
+260 GVNELADGVDELAEH
-275 NTDLTDAADTLF
+275 NAELTDAADTLF

-292 QVNDSLEDAG
+292 QVNDSLKDAG

-312 EQQLNTMIADPHAYT
+312 EQQLNNMIANPHAYT
-327 ASMQEDLQDIKKSL
+327 ASMRQDLQDIKKSL
-341 DELQEFRDGVKS
+341 DELQEYKDGIKA
-353 YTDGVNAASAG
+353 YTDGVNAASDG
-364 GGALVGGM
+364 SGKLVVGM
-372 SKITENSAAL
+372 GQITANSDAL
-382 NQGAYGIFNAI
+382 NQGADAIFNAI

-398 EQLKTQLEPYAAYGI
+398 EQLQAQFSAAGFP
-413 TFSGL
+413 FSGL
-418 TLDGYGEQLDQMAA
+418 TADGYGKELDQMAA
-432 VFTQKG
+432 MFTQMG
-438 ASQTAAQLAA
+438 ASQVAAQLSA
-448 VKGQLD
+448 VKNQLD
-454 KVARFR
+454 TVAQFR
-460 DGVKAYTAGVGEA
+460 DGVKAYTKGVGEA
-473 AGGSQQLFG
+473 SIGNQQLFC
-482 GLSVLYTASEPLVSG
+482 GLSTLYTASEPLVSG

-505 MDMVEAQLKENNI
+505 MDMVEAQLEESDI
-518 TVDLT
+518 SVDLT

-530 LDRLA
+530 LERLT
-535 AEGSMDIKL
+535 AEGSSVDAKL
-544 RDSLQEA
+544 KDSLKEA

-563 GIIEYTDAVSEIA
+563 GIIDYTDAVDEIA
-576 DGSKELRD
+576 DGSRELRD
-584 GVRELQE
+584 GVQELQDE
-591 EADDMIEEYFTFDI
+591 TDDMIEEYFTFDI
-605 DNLTQFLIAED
+605 DNLTQFLIAAD
-616 NPRIDAAAGDVV
+616 NPRIDAAAGDVI

-680 YLLNPMLISFLGGAV
+680 YLLNPMLIAFLGGVV
-695 GCILGFSK
+695 GCLLGFSK

-717 SLPPMQIVT
+717 SLPPMRIVT

-740 TAAVVNYLVIN
+740 TAVVVNYLVIN
-751 KKLKRTALSLLRNE
+751 KKLKCTALSLLRNE

-810 LLILMLSIDCAVL
+810 LLILIMSIDCAVL

-897 ISSAAAQKFGVKVG
+897 ISSAAAQKFGVKAG

-923 DYAFTVKD
+923 DYAFTVKN
-931 IVSFTSGLLILML
+931 IV
-944 SIDCAVLC
+944 
-952 INFGNA
+952 N
-958 CLEETKYAYMYTYK
+958 
-972 YPTEDVPEGGT
+972 
-983 PAYVENLKKEAYG
+983 
-996 YNLDVTVLGIDDD
+996 
-1009 NPYFPIATADKKN
+1009 
-1022 EIVISSAAAQK
+1022 
-1033 FGVKVGDKLVLS
+1033 
-1045 DEVNE
+1045 
-1050 RDYAFTVKDIVS
+1050 

-1107 SKDNVAESSQIFTD
+1107 SKENVEESSQIFTD

-1175 DGNFYVILLGAVIC
+1175 DGNFYVILLGALIC

-1247 PAEILKNRE
+1247 PAEVLKNRE

>member
-1 MQRILSKRVLR
+1 MRSGFRRQNWRICRMQRILSKRVLR

-25 FLVAMV
+25 FLVALV
-31 MYMVVAIVGASETI
+31 MYMVVAIVGAAETI
-45 MQGTEESAAV
+45 MQGTKESGRL

-65 FVPLTDSEVTQIT
+65 FVPLTDGEIAQIT
-78 DKGVTVQQDFSLD
+78 EKGVTLQRDFSMD
-91 FHQGQATLRIY
+91 FHLGQSTLRVY
-102 QAREKID
+102 QARENVD
-109 LFAPEQGAELPM
+109 LFVSSQGSEVPA

-143 TVGGRDFI
+143 TVGGRDFT
-151 VAGIG
+151 VTGIG
-156 STPDYDATYEKT
+156 STPDYDAAYEKT

-176 LFGVGFVTAEDYE
+176 LFGVGFVTAQDYE
-189 ALKAGGQNFRT
+189 ALKAGGENFRT

-210 GAMTDQ
+210 DAMTDQ
-216 ELKELLQSFELDRSK
+216 ELKDMLQSFELDRSK

-260 GVNELTDGVDELAEH
+260 GVNELADGVDELAEH
-275 NTDLTDAADTLF
+275 NAELTDAADTLF

-292 QVNDSLEDAG
+292 QVNDSLKDAG
-302 VEVTLTSSNY
+302 LEVTLTSSNY
-312 EQQLNTMIADPHAYT
+312 EQQLNTMIANPHAYT
-327 ASMQEDLQDIKKSL
+327 ASIRQDLQEAKKSL
-341 DELQEFRDGVKS
+341 EALQEYKDGIKA
-353 YTDGVNAASAG
+353 YTDGVNAASDG
-364 GGALVGGM
+364 SGKLVVGM
-372 SKITENSAAL
+372 GQITANSDAL
-382 NQGAYGIFNAI
+382 NQGADAIFNAI

-398 EQLKTQLEPYAAYGI
+398 EQLQAQLS
-413 TFSGL
+413 TVKS
-418 TLDGYGEQLDQMAA
+418 QLDT
-432 VFTQKG
+432 V
-438 ASQTAAQLAA
+438 AQ
-448 VKGQLD
+448 
-454 KVARFR
+454 FR
-460 DGVKAYTAGVGEA
+460 DGVKTYTKGVGEA
-473 AGGSQQLFG
+473 SIGSQQLFC
-482 GLSVLYTASEPLVSG
+482 GLSTLYTASETVVDG

-505 MDMVEAQLKENNI
+505 IDMVEAQLKESDI

-523 ADNYKEE
+523 SDNYKEE
-530 LDRLA
+530 LDRLM
-535 AEGSMDIKL
+535 AEGSSVDVKL
-544 RDSLQEA
+544 KDSLNDA

-563 GIIEYTDAVSEIA
+563 GIIDYTDAVDEIA
-576 DGSKELRD
+576 DGSRELRD
-584 GVRELQE
+584 GVQELQDE
-591 EADDMIEEYFTFDI
+591 TDDMIEEYFAFDI
-605 DNLTQFLIAED
+605 DNLTQFLIAAD

-680 YLLNPMLISFLGGAV
+680 YLLNPLLISFLGGVV
-695 GCILGFSK
+695 GCILGFSE

-717 SLPPMQIVT
+717 SLPPMRIVT

-751 KKLKRTALSLLRNE
+751 KKLKCTALSLLRNE

-810 LLILMLSIDCAVL
+810 LLILMMSIDCAVL

-847 EDVPEGGTPAYVE
+847 EDVPEGGIPAYVE

-881 NPYFPIAT
+881 NPYFPIVT

-923 DYAFTVKD
+923 DYAFTVKN
-931 IVSFTSGLLILML
+931 IV
-944 SIDCAVLC
+944 
-952 INFGNA
+952 N
-958 CLEETKYAYMYTYK
+958 
-972 YPTEDVPEGGT
+972 
-983 PAYVENLKKEAYG
+983 
-996 YNLDVTVLGIDDD
+996 
-1009 NPYFPIATADKKN
+1009 
-1022 EIVISSAAAQK
+1022 
-1033 FGVKVGDKLVLS
+1033 
-1045 DEVNE
+1045 
-1050 RDYAFTVKDIVS
+1050 

-1107 SKDNVAESSQIFTD
+1107 SKENVEESSQIFTD

-1170 RRLYL
+1170 RKLYL
-1175 DGNFYVILLGAVIC
+1175 DGNFYVILLGALIC

-1209 IGMDLKFTPQIYI
+1209 IGMDIRFTPQIYI

-1228 LLCYMVINFLLV
+1228 LICYMVINFLLV

-1247 PAEILKNRE
+1247 PAEVLKNRE

>member
-25 FLVAMV
+25 FLVALV
-31 MYMVVAIVGASETI
+31 MYMVVAIVGAAETI
-45 MQGTEESAAV
+45 MQGTKESGRI

-65 FVPLTDSEVTQIT
+65 FVPLTDDEIAQIT
-78 DKGVTVQQDFSLD
+78 EKGVTLQRDFSLD
-91 FHQGQATLRIY
+91 FHLGQSTLRVY
-102 QAREKID
+102 QARETVD
-109 LFAPEQGAELPM
+109 LFVPSQGSEVPA

-129 HYAEKHELGLGDTL
+129 HYAEKHELGLGDSL

-151 VAGIG
+151 VTGIG
-156 STPDYDATYEKT
+156 STPDYDAAYEKT

-189 ALKAGGQNFRT
+189 ALKAGGESFRT

-210 GAMTDQ
+210 DAMTDQ

-260 GVNELTDGVDELAEH
+260 GVNELADGVDELAEH
-275 NTDLTDAADTLF
+275 NAELTDAADTLF

-292 QVNDSLEDAG
+292 QVNDSLKDAG

-312 EQQLNTMIADPHAYT
+312 EQQLNTMIANPHAYT
-327 ASMQEDLQDIKKSL
+327 ASIRQDLQEAKKSL
-341 DELQEFRDGVKS
+341 EALQEYKDGIKA
-353 YTDGVNAASAG
+353 YTDGVNAASDG
-364 GGALVGGM
+364 SGKLVVGM
-372 SKITENSAAL
+372 GQITANSDAL
-382 NQGAYGIFNAI
+382 NQGADAIFNAI

-398 EQLKTQLEPYAAYGI
+398 EQLQAQFNTFGFP
-413 TFSGL
+413 FSGL
-418 TLDGYGEQLDQMAA
+418 TTDGYGKELDQMA
-432 VFTQKG
+432 VMFTQMG
-438 ASQTAAQLAA
+438 YSQVAAQLST

-454 KVARFR
+454 TVAKFR
-460 DGVKAYTAGVGEA
+460 DGVKAYTKGVGEA
-473 AGGSQQLFG
+473 SIGNQQLFG
-482 GLSVLYTASEPLVSG
+482 GLSTLYTASEVVVDG

-505 MDMVEAQLKENNI
+505 IDMVEAQLKESDI

-530 LDRLA
+530 LERLTT
-535 AEGSMDIKL
+535 EGSSVDAKL
-544 RDSLQEA
+544 KDSLKEA

-563 GIIEYTDAVSEIA
+563 GIIDYTDAVDEIA
-576 DGSKELRD
+576 DGSRELRD
-584 GVRELQE
+584 GVQELQDE
-591 EADDMIEEYFTFDI
+591 TDDMIEEYFTFDI
-605 DNLTQFLIAED
+605 DNLTQFLIAAD
-616 NPRIDAAAGDVV
+616 NPRIDAAAGDVI

-680 YLLNPMLISFLGGAV
+680 YLLNPMLIAFLGGVV

-717 SLPPMQIVT
+717 SLPPMRIVT

-751 KKLKRTALSLLRNE
+751 KKLKCTALSLLRNE

-881 NPYFPIAT
+881 NPYFPIVT

-911 DKLVLSDEVNER
+911 EKLVLSDEVNER
-923 DYAFTVKD
+923 DYAFTVKN
-931 IVSFTSGLLILML
+931 IV
-944 SIDCAVLC
+944 
-952 INFGNA
+952 
-958 CLEETKYAYMYTYK
+958 
-972 YPTEDVPEGGT
+972 
-983 PAYVENLKKEAYG
+983 
-996 YNLDVTVLGIDDD
+996 
-1009 NPYFPIATADKKN
+1009 
-1022 EIVISSAAAQK
+1022 
-1033 FGVKVGDKLVLS
+1033 
-1045 DEVNE
+1045 
-1050 RDYAFTVKDIVS
+1050 R
-1062 FTSGVYVFLDRDV
+1062 FTSGVYVFLDRDI

-1107 SKDNVAESSQIFTD
+1107 SKENVEESSQIFTD

-1175 DGNFYVILLGAVIC
+1175 DGNFYVILLGALIC

-1247 PAEILKNRE
+1247 PAEVLKNRE

>member
-12 DIRENLLRYLALF
+12 DIRGNLLRYLALF
-25 FLVAMV
+25 FLVALV
-31 MYMVVAIVGASETI
+31 MYMVVAIVGAAETI
-45 MQGTEESAAV
+45 MQGTKESGRI

-65 FVPLTDSEVTQIT
+65 FVPLTDDEIAQIT
-78 DKGVTVQQDFSLD
+78 EKGVTLQRDFSLD
-91 FHQGQATLRIY
+91 FHLGQSTLRVY
-102 QAREKID
+102 RARETVD
-109 LFAPEQGAELPM
+109 LFVPSQGSKVPA

-143 TVGGRDFI
+143 TVGGRDFT
-151 VAGIG
+151 VTGIG
-156 STPDYDATYEKT
+156 STPDYDAAYEKT

-189 ALKAGGQNFRT
+189 ALKVGGENFRT

-210 GAMTDQ
+210 DAMTDQ

-260 GVNELTDGVDELAEH
+260 GVNELADGVDELAEH
-275 NTDLTDAADTLF
+275 NAELTDAADTLF

-292 QVNDSLEDAG
+292 QVNDSLKDAG

-312 EQQLNTMIADPHAYT
+312 EQQLNTMIANPHAYT
-327 ASMQEDLQDIKKSL
+327 ASMRQDLQDIKKSL
-341 DELQEFRDGVKS
+341 DELQEYTDGIKA
-353 YTDGVNAASAG
+353 YTDGVNAASDG
-364 GGALVGGM
+364 SGKLVVGM
-372 SKITENSAAL
+372 GQITANSDAL
-382 NQGAYGIFNAI
+382 NQGADAIFNAI

-398 EQLKTQLEPYAAYGI
+398 EQLQAQFRTSGFPFL
-413 TFSGL
+413 GL
-418 TLDGYGEQLDQMAA
+418 TTDGYGKELDQMATT
-432 VFTQKG
+432 FTQMG
-438 ASQTAAQLAA
+438 DSQVAAQLSA
-448 VKGQLD
+448 VKSQLD
-454 KVARFR
+454 TVAQFR
-460 DGVKAYTAGVGEA
+460 DGVKAYTKGVGEA
-473 AGGSQQLFG
+473 SIGNQQLFC
-482 GLSVLYTASEPLVSG
+482 GLSTLYTASEVVVDG

-505 MDMVEAQLKENNI
+505 IDMVEAQLKESDI

-530 LDRLA
+530 LERLT
-535 AEGSMDIKL
+535 AEGSSVDVKL
-544 RDSLQEA
+544 KDSLKDA

-563 GIIEYTDAVSEIA
+563 GIIDYTDAVDEIA
-576 DGSKELRD
+576 DGSRELRD
-584 GVRELQE
+584 GVQELQDE
-591 EADDMIEEYFTFDI
+591 TDDMIEEYFTFDI
-605 DNLTQFLIAED
+605 DNLTQFLIAAD
-616 NPRIDAAAGDVV
+616 NPRMDAAAGDVI

-695 GCILGFSK
+695 GCILGFSE

-717 SLPPMQIVT
+717 SLPPMRIVT

-751 KKLKRTALSLLRNE
+751 KKLKCTALSLLRNE

-847 EDVPEGGTPAYVE
+847 ENVPEGGIPAYVE

-881 NPYFPIAT
+881 NPYFPIVT

-923 DYAFTVKD
+923 DYAFTVKN
-931 IVSFTSGLLILML
+931 IV
-944 SIDCAVLC
+944 
-952 INFGNA
+952 N
-958 CLEETKYAYMYTYK
+958 
-972 YPTEDVPEGGT
+972 
-983 PAYVENLKKEAYG
+983 
-996 YNLDVTVLGIDDD
+996 
-1009 NPYFPIATADKKN
+1009 
-1022 EIVISSAAAQK
+1022 
-1033 FGVKVGDKLVLS
+1033 
-1045 DEVNE
+1045 
-1050 RDYAFTVKDIVS
+1050 

-1107 SKDNVAESSQIFTD
+1107 TKENVEESSQIFTD
-1121 MMGPMVVMLVA
+1121 MMGPMVIMLVA

-1175 DGNFYVILLGAVIC
+1175 DGNFYVILLGALIC

-1247 PAEILKNRE
+1247 PAEVLKNRE